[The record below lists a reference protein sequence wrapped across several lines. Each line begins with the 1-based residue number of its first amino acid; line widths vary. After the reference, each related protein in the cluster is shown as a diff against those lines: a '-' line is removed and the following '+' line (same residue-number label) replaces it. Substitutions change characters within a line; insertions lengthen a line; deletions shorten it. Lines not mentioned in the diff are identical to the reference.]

1 MKRVFQVSEI
11 TTLCNELKTLLNG
24 CKTHIA
30 NMKTYADQA
39 DEALAEVPSEVRY
52 YGAVS
57 SVSQLRSALKTE
69 KIEEALTKLE
79 NCRQRACELI
89 PAADSDYAAQTREL
103 MRVTKNLQ
111 TLLEEMEQFLIHTP
125 LTTDYSAFKKAFEEV
140 QARWNKVTENA
151 ATAVEKLMANIKG
164 AETICHAFSKDPV
177 NLSTGNFIYDRT
189 DLEVVGREPFV
200 FRRFYNAINGR
211 EGVLG
216 RDWNHN
222 YEVHLEFM
230 DGEAV
235 LLREDGKEERFFWE
249 KDRYLSLFAS
259 EGTLEKAEDGYT
271 YRTREQKVYRFD
283 REGMCLETETLLGSL
298 VTFTYE
304 EGSPFRLVKAEK
316 DTGEFFSFS
325 YDAEGKLE
333 RVQDHTGRSLS
344 YKYQGGLLKEVTLP
358 DGNTF
363 RYGYTPQGKL
373 EHVENQRGIVTVE
386 NFFDEEHRTTLQK
399 FPDGTQMSYV
409 YDAEKKTVELTERN
423 GSRVTYVHDD
433 KYRDVKH
440 IHSNGEERF
449 AYNQNNQKTLYVDR
463 LGNKTQYAYDPAGNL
478 VRVIDALGNKTE
490 ILYGKKNQPTGIR
503 INGKDKLCGEYDA
516 QGRLVKTKDA
526 LGNEVEITYTVSGWP
541 QTIQQADKSRISLS
555 YDARGNIT
563 AIEDAQG
570 NVTRYVYDALNR
582 MVESTDGKGNV
593 TRYTYDVM
601 GNVTCVENAEG
612 NCQSYEYNASG
623 KVTKVTDFDGA
634 SIQREYNVLNRPSK
648 IIDKEGRETLLAYD
662 SMWNLARV
670 TTPDGA
676 RTTYLYN
683 EENLLS
689 RIKYADGAV
698 VRYTY
703 DANGNRIGEEDENG
717 SKTTFVYDALG
728 RVVEVNGEEG
738 LHYAYRYDGEGNL
751 IEAKDALGN
760 TVSMEYDGNGNLVK
774 ETNALGESRRYTYTP
789 LGDVESITDEAGR
802 KMVYRY
808 LRGGQVAGIRH
819 PDDTEE
825 TFTYDANGN
834 LETHTLATGF
844 VLTYGYDSMDRIT
857 EITGSEGEK
866 KSYTYDALGNV
877 TSMTDG
883 EGNTTRYA
891 YTLSGQLAKVTDA
904 LGNETE
910 YQYDA
915 CDRLIEIRQ
924 YGAEGSL
931 KEDTE
936 GSGMDTDL
944 LEAEKQNGRNRLCQ
958 VTRYTRDLRG
968 QVTETRD
975 ALGQREVYTY
985 DKKGQLLSKLDK
997 EGYLTKYA
1005 YTKQGDLSGIQ
1016 YADGREVKLSY
1027 NPLRQLLEVQ
1037 DWLGSTKI
1045 TPDALGRA
1053 QKVQYPDGRE
1063 VSYTYGKA
1071 GERRSITYPDGKTVF
1086 YGYDEQLRL
1095 SELKEGDSVI
1105 TYVYDPLGRLCE
1117 KQFPNGTKT
1126 TYAYD
1131 RKDQLTELV
1140 HRDQEGILDR
1150 YTYLYDFLGNK
1161 TRITKERRGLEQE
1174 SGSYTYG
1181 YDALGRL
1188 SEIQK
1193 DGQMQTR
1200 YGYDAFGNR
1209 TWKEESGERTSYQ
1222 YNVINQMVSERHG
1235 ELLKAYRYDKRG
1247 NLTGI
1252 LENGA
1257 WKKQYVYGAIN
1268 RLEEAVDATGKQA
1281 RYQYNGL
1288 GHRVGKQEGV
1298 LPKEKLEKLDPQSR
1312 IGMEIGNSRQI
1323 TYTLD
1328 LTRQYYNL
1336 LERTEENRSQR
1347 YFWDGNVAAYEE
1359 NGERNYYLQD
1369 ELGSP
1374 LRIEDS
1380 AGNLRENYG
1389 YGAFGEDLYQNQG
1402 KIQPFGYTGYQ
1413 RDPVA
1418 GTYYA
1423 QAREYLTENGRFA
1436 GQDLIAG
1443 FMDMPFSM
1451 NRYSYCFNS
1460 SLILIDYN
1468 GCFAVLATLG
1478 AMALGAL
1485 AGSAI
1490 NASVKVVT
1498 EYVEVKRGEKE
1509 KIDWGEVAGA
1519 AAEGAII
1526 GGVSALPITGP
1537 LITAVTTIG
1546 TGAVAAGTKSTVTQL
1561 VNNQPIDYNK
1571 VVEDAMIGGVT
1582 SGIFYGI
1589 GKIKDVGK
1597 IKLAGKTQGVNT
1609 KDLYKQKLN
1618 EVASK
1623 QEQIKGAIAA
1633 TGRTSPHRKRQ
1644 LAALK
1649 KEALNLMKKYG
1660 KAEVIG
1666 ILKDNQKKTLEALLG
1681 IKMTNTLLEEILEVY
1696 IPLYDNKV
1704 TPEEYFEQNFGKL
1717 CNKEISCPS

>member
-39 DEALAEVPSEVRY
+39 EAALGTVPDDVRY
-52 YGAVS
+52 SVAVQD
-57 SVSQLRSALKTE
+57 VSQLRSALKTE

-79 NCRQRACELI
+79 NCRQRVCELI

-103 MRVTKNLQ
+103 MGVTKNLQ

-216 RDWNHN
+216 KDWNHN
-222 YEVHLEFM
+222 YEVHLEFI

-259 EGTLEKAEDGYT
+259 EGVLEKAEDGYT

-283 REGMCLETETLLGSL
+283 REGKCLETETLLGSRIA
-298 VTFTYE
+298 FMYE
-304 EGSPFRLVKAEK
+304 TEAPFRLVKVEK

-333 RVQDHTGRSLS
+333 RVEDHTGRSLS

-358 DGNTF
+358 NGNTF

-409 YDAEKKTVELTERN
+409 YDEEKKSVELTERN

-463 LGNKTQYAYDPAGNL
+463 LGNKTQYAYDPEGNL

-490 ILYGKKNQPTGIR
+490 ILYGEKNQPTGIK

-516 QGRLVKTKDA
+516 QGRLVKTRDA
-526 LGNEVEITYTVSGWP
+526 LGNEVEITYMAAGWP
-541 QTIQQADKSRISLS
+541 QTILQADKSRIRIS
-555 YDARGNIT
+555 YDAKGNIT

-593 TRYTYDVM
+593 TKYTYDVM

-648 IIDKEGRETLLAYD
+648 IIDKEGRETLLTYD

-670 TTPDGA
+670 TAPDGA

-717 SKTTFVYDALG
+717 AKTTFVYDALG

-904 LGNETE
+904 LGNETQ
-910 YQYDA
+910 YRYDA
-915 CDRLIEIRQ
+915 CDRLIEICQ
-924 YGAEGSL
+924 YGEKADQEF
-931 KEDTE
+931 
-936 GSGMDTDL
+936 
-944 LEAEKQNGRNRLCQ
+944 LEAEERNRRGRRCQ
-958 VTRYTRDLRG
+958 VTRYHRDIRG
-968 QVTETRD
+968 QITEVTDAMGQKET
-975 ALGQREVYTY
+975 YTY
-985 DKKGQLLSKLDK
+985 DKKGQLLGKLDK

-1027 NPLRQLLEVQ
+1027 NPLRQLTEIQ

-1053 QKVQYPDGRE
+1053 EKVQYPDGRE

-1071 GERRSITYPDGKTVF
+1071 GERRSLTYPDGKTVF
-1086 YGYDEQLRL
+1086 YGYDEQFRL
-1095 SELKEGDSVI
+1095 SELKEGDSII
-1105 TYVYDPLGRLCE
+1105 TYGYDPVGRLCE

-1126 TYAYD
+1126 TYRYD
-1131 RKDQLTELV
+1131 RKDQVTELV
-1140 HRDQEGILDR
+1140 HRDKEGILDR
-1150 YTYLYDFLGNK
+1150 YTYLYDLLGNK
-1161 TRITKERRGLEQE
+1161 TGITKERRGLEQE

-1193 DGQMQTR
+1193 DGKVQTQ

-1209 TWKEESGERTSYQ
+1209 IWKEESRERTSYQ
-1222 YNVINQMVSERHG
+1222 YNDLNQMVSERQG
-1235 ELLKAYRYDKRG
+1235 EIRKEYGYDKRG
-1247 NLTGI
+1247 NLTSI
-1252 LENGA
+1252 LENGT

-1268 RLEEAVDATGKQA
+1268 RLEEAVDAAGKQA

-1298 LPKEKLEKLDPQSR
+1298 LPKEKLEKLDPQRR

-1323 TYTLD
+1323 TYALD
-1328 LTRQYYNL
+1328 LTRQYHNL
-1336 LERTEENRSQR
+1336 LERTEESKSQR

-1380 AGNLRENYG
+1380 AGTLLESYG

-1413 RDPVA
+1413 RDEVS

-1423 QAREYLTENGRFA
+1423 QAREYLAESGRFA
-1436 GQDLIAG
+1436 GQDIMTGTVKYPETFNLYKYSFNQPLKYIDPSGETEEEFCENISTA
-1443 FMDMPFSM
+1443 FS
-1451 NRYSYCFNS
+1451 RYGEQFIESVSSPQNWGLWALDGSFAALEVYKQITKHIPQFKTNANNKTLVNISDSVNYKGGRGGVRRISKAKLLQQDSSLGEAYRTQMKLDKLSKGLVCLNGAVSFISEYNSNPDLSVKEKIVNS
-1460 SLILIDYN
+1460 SVEATWSIGSSVAIGSALGSLLPGAGTIVGAIGGFVVGTAASILID
-1468 GCFAVLATLG
+1468 GIAKTKWFDG
-1478 AMALGAL
+1478 
-1485 AGSAI
+1485 
-1490 NASVKVVT
+1490 
-1498 EYVEVKRGEKE
+1498 
-1509 KIDWGEVAGA
+1509 
-1519 AAEGAII
+1519 
-1526 GGVSALPITGP
+1526 
-1537 LITAVTTIG
+1537 
-1546 TGAVAAGTKSTVTQL
+1546 GTKSVL
-1561 VNNQPIDYNK
+1561 DYVKQGVNK
-1571 VVEDAMIGGVT
+1571 VVD
-1582 SGIFYGI
+1582 GI
-1589 GKIKDVGK
+1589 GDAFSG
-1597 IKLAGKTQGVNT
+1597 
-1609 KDLYKQKLN
+1609 
-1618 EVASK
+1618 
-1623 QEQIKGAIAA
+1623 
-1633 TGRTSPHRKRQ
+1633 
-1644 LAALK
+1644 
-1649 KEALNLMKKYG
+1649 
-1660 KAEVIG
+1660 
-1666 ILKDNQKKTLEALLG
+1666 
-1681 IKMTNTLLEEILEVY
+1681 
-1696 IPLYDNKV
+1696 
-1704 TPEEYFEQNFGKL
+1704 FG
-1717 CNKEISCPS
+1717 EFVFG

>member
-24 CKTHIA
+24 CKTHIS
-30 NMKTYADQA
+30 NMKTYAEQA
-39 DEALAEVPSEVRY
+39 DEALAEVPGEVRH
-52 YGAVS
+52 YGAVY
-57 SVSQLRSALKTE
+57 SVSELRSALKTE
-69 KIEEALTKLE
+69 KIEDALTKLE
-79 NCRQRACELI
+79 NCRVRACELI
-89 PAADSDYAAQTREL
+89 PAADTDYAAQTREL
-103 MRVTKNLQ
+103 VGVTKNLQ

-151 ATAVEKLMANIKG
+151 EKAVEKLMANIKG
-164 AETICHAFSKDPV
+164 AETICHVFSKDPV

-189 DLEVVGREPFV
+189 DLEVGGREAFV
-200 FRRFYNAINGR
+200 FRRFYNAINDR
-211 EGVLG
+211 SGVLG
-216 RDWNHN
+216 KDWNHN
-222 YEVHLEFM
+222 YEVHLEFT

-283 REGMCLETETLLGSL
+283 REGMCLETETLLGGR

-304 EGSPFRLVKAEK
+304 TEAPFRLVKAEK
-316 DTGEFFSFS
+316 DTGEFFAFS
-325 YDAEGKLE
+325 YGADGMLE
-333 RVQDHTGRSLS
+333 RVEDHVGRCLS
-344 YKYQGGLLKEVTLP
+344 YQYQGGLLKEVTLP

-373 EHVENQRGIVTVE
+373 EQVENQRGIVTVE

-409 YDAEKKTVELTERN
+409 YDAEKKAVELTERN
-423 GSRVTYVHDD
+423 GSRVIYVHDD

-490 ILYGKKNQPTGIR
+490 IRYGEKNQPTGIR

-516 QGRLVKTKDA
+516 QGRLVKTRDA
-526 LGNEVEITYTVSGWP
+526 LGNEVEITYTASGWP

-555 YDARGNIT
+555 YDAKGNIT
-563 AIEDAQG
+563 AIEDALG
-570 NVTRYVYDALNR
+570 NVTRYAYDALNR

-593 TRYTYDVM
+593 TKYAYDVM

-612 NCQSYEYNASG
+612 NRQSYEYNASG

-648 IIDKEGRETLLAYD
+648 IIDKEGRETLLTYD

-670 TTPDGA
+670 TAPDGA

-717 SKTTFVYDALG
+717 AKTTFVYDALG
-728 RVVEVNGEEG
+728 RAVEVTGEEG

-751 IEAKDALGN
+751 IEAEDALGN

-774 ETNALGESRRYTYTP
+774 ETNALGESRHYTYTP

-802 KMVYRY
+802 TTCYQYQK
-808 LRGGQVAGIRH
+808 GGLLEKIQYSDG
-819 PDDTEE
+819 TEE
-825 TFTYDANGN
+825 AFTYDANGN

-844 VLTYGYDSMDRIT
+844 VLRYGYDSMDRIT

-904 LGNETE
+904 LGNETQ
-910 YQYDA
+910 YRYDA
-915 CDRLIEIRQ
+915 CDRLIEICQ
-924 YGAEGSL
+924 YGEKADQEF
-931 KEDTE
+931 
-936 GSGMDTDL
+936 
-944 LEAEKQNGRNRLCQ
+944 LEAEERNRRGRRCQ
-958 VTRYTRDLRG
+958 VTRYHRDIRG
-968 QVTETRD
+968 QITEVTDAMGQKET
-975 ALGQREVYTY
+975 YTY
-985 DKKGQLLSKLDK
+985 DKKGQLLGKLDK

-1027 NPLRQLLEVQ
+1027 NPLRQLTEIQ

-1053 QKVQYPDGRE
+1053 EKVQYPDGRE

-1071 GERRSITYPDGKTVF
+1071 GERRSLTYPDGKTVF
-1086 YGYDEQLRL
+1086 YGYDEQFRL
-1095 SELKEGDSVI
+1095 SELKEGDSII
-1105 TYVYDPLGRLCE
+1105 TYGYDPVGRLCE

-1126 TYAYD
+1126 TYRYD
-1131 RKDQLTELV
+1131 RKDQVTELV
-1140 HRDQEGILDR
+1140 HRDKEGILDR
-1150 YTYLYDFLGNK
+1150 YTYLYDLLGNK
-1161 TRITKERRGLEQE
+1161 TGITKERRGLEQE

-1193 DGQMQTR
+1193 DGKVQTQ

-1209 TWKEESGERTSYQ
+1209 IWKEESRERTSYQ
-1222 YNVINQMVSERHG
+1222 YNDLNQMVSERQG
-1235 ELLKAYRYDKRG
+1235 EIRKEYGYDKRG
-1247 NLTGI
+1247 NLTSI
-1252 LENGA
+1252 LENGT

-1268 RLEEAVDATGKQA
+1268 RLEEAVDAAGKQA

-1298 LPKEKLEKLDPQSR
+1298 LPKEKLEKLDPQRR

-1323 TYTLD
+1323 TYALD
-1328 LTRQYYNL
+1328 LTRQYHNL
-1336 LERTEENRSQR
+1336 LERTEESKSQR

-1380 AGNLRENYG
+1380 AGTLLESYG

-1413 RDPVA
+1413 RDEVS

-1423 QAREYLTENGRFA
+1423 QAREYLAESGRFA
-1436 GQDLIAG
+1436 GQDIMTGTVKYPETFNLYKYSFNQPLKYIDPSGETEEEFCENISTA
-1443 FMDMPFSM
+1443 FS
-1451 NRYSYCFNS
+1451 RYGEQFIESVSSPQNWGLWALDGSFAALEVYKQITKHIPQFKTNANNKTLVNISDSVNYKGGRGGVRRISKAKLLQQDSSLGEAYRTQMKLDKLSKGLVCLNGAVSFISEYNSNPDLSVKEKIVNS
-1460 SLILIDYN
+1460 SVEATWSIGSSVAIGSALGSLLPGAGTIVGAIGGFVVGTAASILID
-1468 GCFAVLATLG
+1468 GIAKTKWFDG
-1478 AMALGAL
+1478 
-1485 AGSAI
+1485 
-1490 NASVKVVT
+1490 
-1498 EYVEVKRGEKE
+1498 
-1509 KIDWGEVAGA
+1509 
-1519 AAEGAII
+1519 
-1526 GGVSALPITGP
+1526 
-1537 LITAVTTIG
+1537 
-1546 TGAVAAGTKSTVTQL
+1546 GTKSVL
-1561 VNNQPIDYNK
+1561 DYVKQGVNK
-1571 VVEDAMIGGVT
+1571 VVD
-1582 SGIFYGI
+1582 GI
-1589 GKIKDVGK
+1589 GDAFSG
-1597 IKLAGKTQGVNT
+1597 
-1609 KDLYKQKLN
+1609 
-1618 EVASK
+1618 
-1623 QEQIKGAIAA
+1623 
-1633 TGRTSPHRKRQ
+1633 
-1644 LAALK
+1644 
-1649 KEALNLMKKYG
+1649 
-1660 KAEVIG
+1660 
-1666 ILKDNQKKTLEALLG
+1666 
-1681 IKMTNTLLEEILEVY
+1681 
-1696 IPLYDNKV
+1696 
-1704 TPEEYFEQNFGKL
+1704 FG
-1717 CNKEISCPS
+1717 EFVFG

>member
-24 CKTHIA
+24 CKTHIS
-30 NMKTYADQA
+30 NMKTYAEQA
-39 DEALAEVPSEVRY
+39 DEALAEVPGEVRH
-52 YGAVS
+52 YGAVY
-57 SVSQLRSALKTE
+57 SVSELRSALKTE
-69 KIEEALTKLE
+69 KIEDALTKLE
-79 NCRQRACELI
+79 NCRVRACELI
-89 PAADSDYAAQTREL
+89 PAADTDYAAQTREL
-103 MRVTKNLQ
+103 VGVTKNLQ

-189 DLEVVGREPFV
+189 DLEVGGREPFV

-222 YEVHLEFM
+222 YEVHLEFT

-283 REGMCLETETLLGSL
+283 REGMCLETETLLGGR

-304 EGSPFRLVKAEK
+304 TEAPFRLVKAEK
-316 DTGEFFSFS
+316 DTGEFFAFS
-325 YDAEGKLE
+325 YGADGMLE
-333 RVQDHTGRSLS
+333 RVEDHVGRCLS
-344 YKYQGGLLKEVTLP
+344 YQYQGGLLKEVTLP

-373 EHVENQRGIVTVE
+373 EQVENQRGIVTVE

-399 FPDGTQMSYV
+399 FPDGTRMSYV
-409 YDAEKKTVELTERN
+409 YDAEKKAVELTERN
-423 GSRVTYVHDD
+423 GSRVIYVHDD

-490 ILYGKKNQPTGIR
+490 IRYGEKNQPTGIR

-516 QGRLVKTKDA
+516 QGRLVKTRDA
-526 LGNEVEITYTVSGWP
+526 LGNEVEITYTASGWP

-555 YDARGNIT
+555 YDAKGNIT
-563 AIEDAQG
+563 AIEDALG
-570 NVTRYVYDALNR
+570 NVTRYAYDALNR

-593 TRYTYDVM
+593 TKYAYDVI

-648 IIDKEGRETLLAYD
+648 IIDKEGRETLLTYD

-670 TTPDGA
+670 TASDGA

-717 SKTTFVYDALG
+717 AKTTFVYDALG

-738 LHYAYRYDGEGNL
+738 LHYAYRYDREGNL
-751 IEAKDALGN
+751 IEAEDALGN

-774 ETNALGESRRYTYTP
+774 ETNALGESRHYTYTP

-802 KMVYRY
+802 TTCYQYQK
-808 LRGGQVAGIRH
+808 GGLLEKIQYSDG
-819 PDDTEE
+819 TEE
-825 TFTYDANGN
+825 AFTYDANGN

-844 VLTYGYDSMDRIT
+844 VLRYGYDSMDRIT

-904 LGNETE
+904 LGNETQ
-910 YQYDA
+910 YRYDA
-915 CDRLIEIRQ
+915 CDRLIEICQ
-924 YGAEGSL
+924 YGEKADQEF
-931 KEDTE
+931 
-936 GSGMDTDL
+936 
-944 LEAEKQNGRNRLCQ
+944 LEAEERNRRGRRCQ
-958 VTRYTRDLRG
+958 VTRYHRDIRG
-968 QVTETRD
+968 QITEVTDAMGQKET
-975 ALGQREVYTY
+975 YTY
-985 DKKGQLLSKLDK
+985 DKKGQLLGKLDK

-1027 NPLRQLLEVQ
+1027 NPLRQLTEIQ

-1053 QKVQYPDGRE
+1053 EKVQYPDGRE

-1071 GERRSITYPDGKTVF
+1071 GERRSLTYPDGKTVF
-1086 YGYDEQLRL
+1086 YGYDEQFRL
-1095 SELKEGDSVI
+1095 SELKEGDSII
-1105 TYVYDPLGRLCE
+1105 TYGYDPVGRLCE

-1126 TYAYD
+1126 TYRYD
-1131 RKDQLTELV
+1131 RKDQVTELV
-1140 HRDQEGILDR
+1140 HRDKEGILDR
-1150 YTYLYDFLGNK
+1150 YTYLYDLLGNK
-1161 TRITKERRGLEQE
+1161 TGITKERRGLEQE

-1193 DGQMQTR
+1193 DGKVQTQ

-1209 TWKEESGERTSYQ
+1209 IWKEESRERTSYQ
-1222 YNVINQMVSERHG
+1222 YNDLNQMVSERQG
-1235 ELLKAYRYDKRG
+1235 KIRKEYGYDKRG
-1247 NLTGI
+1247 NLTSI
-1252 LENGA
+1252 LENGT

-1268 RLEEAVDATGKQA
+1268 RLEEAVDAAGKQA

-1298 LPKEKLEKLDPQSR
+1298 LPKEKLEKLDPQRR

-1323 TYTLD
+1323 TYALD
-1328 LTRQYYNL
+1328 LTRQYHNL
-1336 LERTEENRSQR
+1336 LERTEESKSQR

-1380 AGNLRENYG
+1380 AGTLLESYG

-1413 RDPVA
+1413 RDEVS

-1423 QAREYLTENGRFA
+1423 QAREYLAESGRFA
-1436 GQDLIAG
+1436 GQDIMTGTVKYPETFNLYKYSFNQPLKYIDPSGETEEEFCENISTA
-1443 FMDMPFSM
+1443 FS
-1451 NRYSYCFNS
+1451 RYGEQFIESVSSPQNWGLWALDGSFAALEVYKQITKHIPQFKTNANNKTLVNISDSVNYKGGRGGVRRISKAKLLQQDSSLGEAYRTQMKLDKLSKGLVCLNGAVSFISEYNSNPDLSVKEKIVNS
-1460 SLILIDYN
+1460 SVEATWSIGSSVAIGSALGSLLPGAGTIVGAIGGFVVGTAASILID
-1468 GCFAVLATLG
+1468 GIAKTKWFDG
-1478 AMALGAL
+1478 
-1485 AGSAI
+1485 
-1490 NASVKVVT
+1490 
-1498 EYVEVKRGEKE
+1498 
-1509 KIDWGEVAGA
+1509 
-1519 AAEGAII
+1519 
-1526 GGVSALPITGP
+1526 
-1537 LITAVTTIG
+1537 
-1546 TGAVAAGTKSTVTQL
+1546 GTKSVL
-1561 VNNQPIDYNK
+1561 DYVKQGVNK
-1571 VVEDAMIGGVT
+1571 VVD
-1582 SGIFYGI
+1582 GI
-1589 GKIKDVGK
+1589 GDAFSG
-1597 IKLAGKTQGVNT
+1597 
-1609 KDLYKQKLN
+1609 
-1618 EVASK
+1618 
-1623 QEQIKGAIAA
+1623 
-1633 TGRTSPHRKRQ
+1633 
-1644 LAALK
+1644 
-1649 KEALNLMKKYG
+1649 
-1660 KAEVIG
+1660 
-1666 ILKDNQKKTLEALLG
+1666 
-1681 IKMTNTLLEEILEVY
+1681 
-1696 IPLYDNKV
+1696 
-1704 TPEEYFEQNFGKL
+1704 FG
-1717 CNKEISCPS
+1717 EFVFG

>member
-24 CKTHIA
+24 CKTHIS
-30 NMKTYADQA
+30 NMKTYAEQA
-39 DEALAEVPSEVRY
+39 DEALAEVPGEVRH
-52 YGAVS
+52 YGAVY
-57 SVSQLRSALKTE
+57 SVSELRSALKTE
-69 KIEEALTKLE
+69 KIEDALTKLE
-79 NCRQRACELI
+79 NCRVRACELI
-89 PAADSDYAAQTREL
+89 PAADTDYAAQTREL
-103 MRVTKNLQ
+103 MGVTKNLQ

-151 ATAVEKLMANIKG
+151 EKAVEKLMANIKG
-164 AETICHAFSKDPV
+164 AETICHVFSKDPV

-189 DLEVVGREPFV
+189 DLEVGGREAFV
-200 FRRFYNAINGR
+200 FRRFYNAINDR
-211 EGVLG
+211 SGVLG
-216 RDWNHN
+216 KDWNHN
-222 YEVHLEFM
+222 YEVHLEFT

-283 REGMCLETETLLGSL
+283 REGMCLETETLLGGR

-304 EGSPFRLVKAEK
+304 TEAPFRLVKAEK
-316 DTGEFFSFS
+316 DTGEFFAFS
-325 YDAEGKLE
+325 YGADGMLE
-333 RVQDHTGRSLS
+333 RVEDHVGRCLS
-344 YKYQGGLLKEVTLP
+344 YQYQGGLLKEVTLP

-373 EHVENQRGIVTVE
+373 EQVENPRGIVTVE

-409 YDAEKKTVELTERN
+409 YDAEKKAVELTERN
-423 GSRVTYVHDD
+423 GSRVIYVHDD

-490 ILYGKKNQPTGIR
+490 IRYGEKNQPTGIR

-516 QGRLVKTKDA
+516 QGRLVKTRDA
-526 LGNEVEITYTVSGWP
+526 LGNEVEITYTASGWP

-555 YDARGNIT
+555 YDAKGNIT
-563 AIEDAQG
+563 AIEDALG
-570 NVTRYVYDALNR
+570 NVTRYAYDALNR

-593 TRYTYDVM
+593 TKYAYDVM

-612 NCQSYEYNASG
+612 NRQSYEYNASG

-648 IIDKEGRETLLAYD
+648 IIDKEGRETLLTYD

-670 TTPDGA
+670 TAPDGA

-717 SKTTFVYDALG
+717 AKTTFVYDALG
-728 RVVEVNGEEG
+728 RAVEVTGEEG

-751 IEAKDALGN
+751 IEAEDALGN

-774 ETNALGESRRYTYTP
+774 ETNALGESRHYTYTP

-802 KMVYRY
+802 TTCYQYQK
-808 LRGGQVAGIRH
+808 GGLLEKIQYSDG
-819 PDDTEE
+819 TEE
-825 TFTYDANGN
+825 AFTYDANGN

-844 VLTYGYDSMDRIT
+844 VLRYGYDSMDRIT

-904 LGNETE
+904 LGNETQ
-910 YQYDA
+910 YRYDA
-915 CDRLIEIRQ
+915 CDRLIEICQ
-924 YGAEGSL
+924 YGEKADQEF
-931 KEDTE
+931 
-936 GSGMDTDL
+936 
-944 LEAEKQNGRNRLCQ
+944 LEAEERNRRGRRCQ
-958 VTRYTRDLRG
+958 VTRYHRDIRG
-968 QVTETRD
+968 QITEVTDAMGQKET
-975 ALGQREVYTY
+975 YTY
-985 DKKGQLLSKLDK
+985 DKKGQLLGKLDK

-1027 NPLRQLLEVQ
+1027 NPLRQLTEIQ

-1053 QKVQYPDGRE
+1053 EKVQYPDGRE

-1071 GERRSITYPDGKTVF
+1071 GERRSLTYPDGKTVF
-1086 YGYDEQLRL
+1086 YGYDEQFRL
-1095 SELKEGDSVI
+1095 SELKEGDSII
-1105 TYVYDPLGRLCE
+1105 TYGYDPVGRLCE

-1126 TYAYD
+1126 TYRYD
-1131 RKDQLTELV
+1131 RKDQVTELV
-1140 HRDQEGILDR
+1140 HRDKEGILDR
-1150 YTYLYDFLGNK
+1150 YTYLYDLLGNK
-1161 TRITKERRGLEQE
+1161 TGITKERRGLEQE

-1193 DGQMQTR
+1193 DGKVQTQ

-1209 TWKEESGERTSYQ
+1209 IWKEESRERTSYQ
-1222 YNVINQMVSERHG
+1222 YNDLNQMVSERQG
-1235 ELLKAYRYDKRG
+1235 EIRKEYGYDKRG
-1247 NLTGI
+1247 NLTSI
-1252 LENGA
+1252 LENGT

-1268 RLEEAVDATGKQA
+1268 RLEEAVDAAGKQA

-1298 LPKEKLEKLDPQSR
+1298 LPKEKLEKLDPQRR

-1323 TYTLD
+1323 TYALD
-1328 LTRQYYNL
+1328 LTRQYHNL
-1336 LERTEENRSQR
+1336 LERTEESKSQR

-1380 AGNLRENYG
+1380 AGTLLESYG

-1413 RDPVA
+1413 RDEVS

-1423 QAREYLTENGRFA
+1423 QAREYLAESGRFA
-1436 GQDLIAG
+1436 GQDIMTGTVKYPETFNLYKYSFNQPLKYIDPSGETEEEFCENISTA
-1443 FMDMPFSM
+1443 FS
-1451 NRYSYCFNS
+1451 RYGEQFIESVSSPQNWGLWALDGSFAALEVYKQITKHIPQFKTNANNKTLVNISDSVNYKGGRGGVRRISKAKLLQQDSSLGEAYRTQMKLDKLSKGLVCLNGAVSFISEYNSNPDLSVKEKIVNS
-1460 SLILIDYN
+1460 SVEATWSIGSSVAIGSALGSLLPGAGTIVGAIGGFVVGTAASILID
-1468 GCFAVLATLG
+1468 GIAKTKWFDG
-1478 AMALGAL
+1478 
-1485 AGSAI
+1485 
-1490 NASVKVVT
+1490 
-1498 EYVEVKRGEKE
+1498 
-1509 KIDWGEVAGA
+1509 
-1519 AAEGAII
+1519 
-1526 GGVSALPITGP
+1526 
-1537 LITAVTTIG
+1537 
-1546 TGAVAAGTKSTVTQL
+1546 GTKSVL
-1561 VNNQPIDYNK
+1561 DYVKQGVNK
-1571 VVEDAMIGGVT
+1571 VVD
-1582 SGIFYGI
+1582 GI
-1589 GKIKDVGK
+1589 GDAFSG
-1597 IKLAGKTQGVNT
+1597 
-1609 KDLYKQKLN
+1609 
-1618 EVASK
+1618 
-1623 QEQIKGAIAA
+1623 
-1633 TGRTSPHRKRQ
+1633 
-1644 LAALK
+1644 
-1649 KEALNLMKKYG
+1649 
-1660 KAEVIG
+1660 
-1666 ILKDNQKKTLEALLG
+1666 
-1681 IKMTNTLLEEILEVY
+1681 
-1696 IPLYDNKV
+1696 
-1704 TPEEYFEQNFGKL
+1704 FG
-1717 CNKEISCPS
+1717 EFVFG

>member
-24 CKTHIA
+24 CKTHIS
-30 NMKTYADQA
+30 NMKTYAEQA
-39 DEALAEVPSEVRY
+39 DEALAEVPGEVRH
-52 YGAVS
+52 YGAVY
-57 SVSQLRSALKTE
+57 SVSELRSALKTE
-69 KIEEALTKLE
+69 KIEDALTKLE
-79 NCRQRACELI
+79 NCRVRACELI
-89 PAADSDYAAQTREL
+89 PAADTDYAAQTREL
-103 MRVTKNLQ
+103 VGVTKNLQ

-151 ATAVEKLMANIKG
+151 EKAVEKLMANIKG
-164 AETICHAFSKDPV
+164 AETICHVFSKDPV

-189 DLEVVGREPFV
+189 DLEVGGREAFV
-200 FRRFYNAINGR
+200 FRRFYNAINDR
-211 EGVLG
+211 SGVLG
-216 RDWNHN
+216 KDWNHN
-222 YEVHLEFM
+222 YEVHLEFT

-283 REGMCLETETLLGSL
+283 REGMCLETETLLGGR

-304 EGSPFRLVKAEK
+304 TEAPFRLVKAEK
-316 DTGEFFSFS
+316 DTGEFFAFS
-325 YDAEGKLE
+325 YGADGMLE
-333 RVQDHTGRSLS
+333 RVEDHVGRCLS
-344 YKYQGGLLKEVTLP
+344 YQYQGGLLKEVTLP

-373 EHVENQRGIVTVE
+373 EQVENPRGIVTVE

-409 YDAEKKTVELTERN
+409 YDAEKKAVELTERN
-423 GSRVTYVHDD
+423 GSRVIYVHDD

-490 ILYGKKNQPTGIR
+490 IRYGEKNQPTGIK

-516 QGRLVKTKDA
+516 QGRLVKTRDA
-526 LGNEVEITYTVSGWP
+526 LGNEVEITYTASGWP

-555 YDARGNIT
+555 YDAKGNIT
-563 AIEDAQG
+563 AIEDALG
-570 NVTRYVYDALNR
+570 NVTRYAYDALNR

-593 TRYTYDVM
+593 TKYAYDVM

-612 NCQSYEYNASG
+612 NRQSYEYNASG

-648 IIDKEGRETLLAYD
+648 IIDKEGRETLLTYD

-670 TTPDGA
+670 TASDGA

-717 SKTTFVYDALG
+717 AKTTFVYDALG
-728 RVVEVNGEEG
+728 RAVEVTGEEG

-751 IEAKDALGN
+751 IEAEDALGN

-774 ETNALGESRRYTYTP
+774 ETNALGESRHYTYTP

-802 KMVYRY
+802 TTCYQYQK
-808 LRGGQVAGIRH
+808 GGLLEKIQYSDG
-819 PDDTEE
+819 TEE
-825 TFTYDANGN
+825 AFTYDANGN

-844 VLTYGYDSMDRIT
+844 VLRYGYDSMDRIT

-866 KSYTYDALGNV
+866 KSYTYDAIGNV

-904 LGNETE
+904 LGNETQ
-910 YQYDA
+910 YRYDA
-915 CDRLIEIRQ
+915 CDRLIEICQ
-924 YGAEGSL
+924 YGEKADQEF
-931 KEDTE
+931 
-936 GSGMDTDL
+936 
-944 LEAEKQNGRNRLCQ
+944 LEAEERNRRGRRCQ
-958 VTRYTRDLRG
+958 VTRYHRDIRG
-968 QVTETRD
+968 QITEVTDAMGQKET
-975 ALGQREVYTY
+975 YTY
-985 DKKGQLLSKLDK
+985 DKKGQLLGKLDK

-1027 NPLRQLLEVQ
+1027 NPLRQLTEIQ

-1053 QKVQYPDGRE
+1053 EKVQYPDGRE

-1071 GERRSITYPDGKTVF
+1071 GERRSLTYPDGKTVF
-1086 YGYDEQLRL
+1086 YGYDEQFRL
-1095 SELKEGDSVI
+1095 SELKEGDSII
-1105 TYVYDPLGRLCE
+1105 TYGYDPVGRLCE

-1126 TYAYD
+1126 TYRYD
-1131 RKDQLTELV
+1131 RKDQVTELV
-1140 HRDQEGILDR
+1140 HRDKEGILDR
-1150 YTYLYDFLGNK
+1150 YTYLYDLLGNK
-1161 TRITKERRGLEQE
+1161 TGITKERRGLEQE

-1193 DGQMQTR
+1193 DGKVQTQ

-1209 TWKEESGERTSYQ
+1209 IWKEESRERTSYQ
-1222 YNVINQMVSERHG
+1222 YNDLNQMVSERQG
-1235 ELLKAYRYDKRG
+1235 EIRKEYGYDKRG
-1247 NLTGI
+1247 NLTSI
-1252 LENGA
+1252 LENGT

-1268 RLEEAVDATGKQA
+1268 RLEEAVDAAGKQA

-1298 LPKEKLEKLDPQSR
+1298 LPKEKLEKLDPQRR

-1323 TYTLD
+1323 TYALD
-1328 LTRQYYNL
+1328 LTRQYHNL
-1336 LERTEENRSQR
+1336 LERTEESKSQR

-1380 AGNLRENYG
+1380 AGTLLESYG

-1413 RDPVA
+1413 RDEVS

-1423 QAREYLTENGRFA
+1423 QAREYLAESGRFA
-1436 GQDLIAG
+1436 GQDIMTGTVKYPETFNLYKYSFNQPLKYIDPSGETEEEFCENISTA
-1443 FMDMPFSM
+1443 FS
-1451 NRYSYCFNS
+1451 RYGEQFIESVSSPQNWGLWALDGSFAALEVYKQITKHIPQFKTNANNKTLVNISDSVNYKGGRGGVRRISKAKLLQQDSSLGEAYRTQMKLDKLSKGLVCLNGAVSFISEYNSNPDLSVKEKIVNS
-1460 SLILIDYN
+1460 SVEATWSIGSSVAIGSALGSLLPGAGTIVGAIGGFVVGTAASILID
-1468 GCFAVLATLG
+1468 GIAKTKWFDG
-1478 AMALGAL
+1478 
-1485 AGSAI
+1485 
-1490 NASVKVVT
+1490 
-1498 EYVEVKRGEKE
+1498 
-1509 KIDWGEVAGA
+1509 
-1519 AAEGAII
+1519 
-1526 GGVSALPITGP
+1526 
-1537 LITAVTTIG
+1537 
-1546 TGAVAAGTKSTVTQL
+1546 GTKSVL
-1561 VNNQPIDYNK
+1561 DYVKQGVNK
-1571 VVEDAMIGGVT
+1571 VVD
-1582 SGIFYGI
+1582 GI
-1589 GKIKDVGK
+1589 GDAFSG
-1597 IKLAGKTQGVNT
+1597 
-1609 KDLYKQKLN
+1609 
-1618 EVASK
+1618 
-1623 QEQIKGAIAA
+1623 
-1633 TGRTSPHRKRQ
+1633 
-1644 LAALK
+1644 
-1649 KEALNLMKKYG
+1649 
-1660 KAEVIG
+1660 
-1666 ILKDNQKKTLEALLG
+1666 
-1681 IKMTNTLLEEILEVY
+1681 
-1696 IPLYDNKV
+1696 
-1704 TPEEYFEQNFGKL
+1704 FG
-1717 CNKEISCPS
+1717 EFVFG

>member
-11 TTLCNELKTLLNG
+11 STLCNELKTLLNG
-24 CKTHIA
+24 CKTHISD
-30 NMKTYADQA
+30 MKTYAEQA
-39 DEALAEVPSEVRY
+39 DEALAEVPGEVRHY
-52 YGAVS
+52 DAVS
-57 SVSQLRSALKTE
+57 SASELRSALKTE

-89 PAADSDYAAQTREL
+89 PAADTDYAAQTREL
-103 MRVTKNLQ
+103 VGVTKNLQ

-189 DLEVVGREPFV
+189 DLEVGGREAFV
-200 FRRFYNAINGR
+200 FRRFYNAINDR
-211 EGVLG
+211 SGVLG
-216 RDWNHN
+216 KDWNHN
-222 YEVHLEFM
+222 YEVHLEFT

-259 EGTLEKAEDGYT
+259 EGVLEKAEEGYA

-298 VTFTYE
+298 ITFTYE
-304 EGSPFRLVKAEK
+304 EGSPFRLVKVEK
-316 DTGEFFSFS
+316 DTGEFFAFS
-325 YDAEGKLE
+325 YGADGMLE
-333 RVQDHTGRSLS
+333 HVKDHAGRSLS
-344 YKYQGGLLKEVTLP
+344 YKYQGGLLKEVRLP

-373 EHVENQRGIVTVE
+373 EQVENQRGIVTVE

-449 AYNQNNQKTLYVDR
+449 TYNQNNQKTLYVDR

-490 ILYGKKNQPTGIR
+490 ILYGKKNQPTGIK

-516 QGRLVKTKDA
+516 QGRLVKTRDA

-541 QTIQQADKSRISLS
+541 QTIQQADKSRIRLS

-563 AIEDAQG
+563 AIKDALG
-570 NVTRYVYDALNR
+570 NVIRYAYDALNR

-703 DANGNRIGEEDENG
+703 DANGNRTGEEDENG
-717 SKTTFVYDALG
+717 AKTTFVYDALG

-751 IEAKDALGN
+751 IEAEDALGN

-774 ETNALGESRRYTYTP
+774 ESNALGESRHYTYTP

-802 KMVYRY
+802 TTCYQYQK
-808 LRGGQVAGIRH
+808 GGLLEKIQYSDG
-819 PDDTEE
+819 TEE
-825 TFTYDANGN
+825 AFTYDANGN
-834 LETHTLATGF
+834 LETHTFATGF
-844 VLTYGYDSMDRIT
+844 VLRYGYDSMDRIT

-910 YQYDA
+910 YQYDV

-931 KEDTE
+931 KEEVE

-968 QVTETRD
+968 QVTETMD
-975 ALGQREVYTY
+975 ALKQREVYTY

-1027 NPLRQLLEVQ
+1027 NPLRQLMEVQ
-1037 DWLGSTKI
+1037 DWLGNTKI

-1071 GERRSITYPDGKTVF
+1071 GERKSITYPDGKTVF

-1095 SELKEGDSVI
+1095 SELKEGDSI
-1105 TYVYDPLGRLCE
+1105 INYGYDPLGRLCE

-1140 HRDQEGILDR
+1140 HQDQDGILDR
-1150 YTYLYDFLGNK
+1150 YTYLYDLLGNK
-1161 TRITKERRGLEQE
+1161 TGITKERRGLEQE

-1222 YNVINQMVSERHG
+1222 YNVINQMVREKHG
-1235 ELLKAYRYDKRG
+1235 ELLKAYSYDKRG

-1252 LENGA
+1252 QENGA

-1268 RLEEAVDATGKQA
+1268 RLEEAVDAAGKQA

-1312 IGMEIGNSRQI
+1312 IGMEIGNSQQI

-1336 LERTEENRSQR
+1336 LERTEESQSQR

-1369 ELGSP
+1369 ELESP

-1380 AGNLRENYG
+1380 AGNLRESYG

-1402 KIQPFGYTGYQ
+1402 EIQPFGYTGYQ
-1413 RDPVA
+1413 RDEIA

-1423 QAREYLTENGRFA
+1423 QAREYLAENGRFA

-1443 FMDMPFSM
+1443 FMDLPFSM
-1451 NRYSYCFNS
+1451 NRYSYCFNAPM
-1460 SLILIDYN
+1460 ILVD
-1468 GCFAVLATLG
+1468 LDG
-1478 AMALGAL
+1478 AFPSWSDIKKGFSKGIGKAWNWAKKHKDDIIKVIGTTAL
-1485 AGSAI
+1485 
-1490 NASVKVVT
+1490 VV
-1498 EYVEVKRGEKE
+1498 
-1509 KIDWGEVAGA
+1509 
-1519 AAEGAII
+1519 
-1526 GGVSALPITGP
+1526 GGVA
-1537 LITAVTTIG
+1537 ITAATFG
-1546 TGAVAAGTKSTVTQL
+1546 TGAGVFVGISAVSGAT
-1561 VNNQPIDYNK
+1561 
-1571 VVEDAMIGGVT
+1571 AGGVT
-1582 SGIFYGI
+1582 SYITGGDIVDNICGGTINGTITAIGTLLGTPGVGNFLGGAIGSAITDIMGGEKEFDKVLLRSAIGGGIQLGMTMGGI
-1589 GKIKDVGK
+1589 ITKVSYDVGLK
-1597 IKLAGKTQGVNT
+1597 NTSLGGIILNYVNMVYGLGSGMAT
-1609 KDLYKQKLN
+1609 FGFQ
-1618 EVASK
+1618 EVLD
-1623 QEQIKGAIAA
+1623 QC
-1633 TGRTSPHRKRQ
+1633 
-1644 LAALK
+1644 
-1649 KEALNLMKKYG
+1649 EA
-1660 KAEVIG
+1660 
-1666 ILKDNQKKTLEALLG
+1666 
-1681 IKMTNTLLEEILEVY
+1681 
-1696 IPLYDNKV
+1696 
-1704 TPEEYFEQNFGKL
+1704 
-1717 CNKEISCPS
+1717 

>member
-24 CKTHIA
+24 CKTHIS
-30 NMKTYADQA
+30 NMKTYAEQA
-39 DEALAEVPSEVRY
+39 DEALAEVPGEVRH
-52 YGAVS
+52 YGAVY
-57 SVSQLRSALKTE
+57 SVSELRSALKTE
-69 KIEEALTKLE
+69 KIEDALTKLE
-79 NCRQRACELI
+79 NCRVRACELI
-89 PAADSDYAAQTREL
+89 PAADTDYAAQTREL
-103 MRVTKNLQ
+103 VGVTKNLQ

-151 ATAVEKLMANIKG
+151 EKAVEKLMANIKG
-164 AETICHAFSKDPV
+164 AETICHVFSKDPV

-189 DLEVVGREPFV
+189 DLEVGGREAFV
-200 FRRFYNAINGR
+200 FRRFYNAINDR
-211 EGVLG
+211 SGVLG
-216 RDWNHN
+216 KDWNHN
-222 YEVHLEFM
+222 YEVHLEFT

-283 REGMCLETETLLGSL
+283 REGMCLETETLLGGR

-304 EGSPFRLVKAEK
+304 TEAPFRLVKAEK
-316 DTGEFFSFS
+316 DTGEFFAFS
-325 YDAEGKLE
+325 YGADGMLE
-333 RVQDHTGRSLS
+333 RVEDHVGRCLS
-344 YKYQGGLLKEVTLP
+344 YQYQGGLLKEVTLP

-373 EHVENQRGIVTVE
+373 EQVENPRGIVTVE

-409 YDAEKKTVELTERN
+409 YDAEKKAVELTERN
-423 GSRVTYVHDD
+423 GSRVIYVHDD

-490 ILYGKKNQPTGIR
+490 IRYGEKNQPTGIR

-516 QGRLVKTKDA
+516 QGRLVKTRDA
-526 LGNEVEITYTVSGWP
+526 LGNEVEITYTASGWP

-555 YDARGNIT
+555 YDAKGNIT
-563 AIEDAQG
+563 AIEDALG
-570 NVTRYVYDALNR
+570 NVTRYAYDALNR

-593 TRYTYDVM
+593 TKYAYDVM

-612 NCQSYEYNASG
+612 NRQSYEYNASG

-648 IIDKEGRETLLAYD
+648 IIDKEGRETLLTYD

-670 TTPDGA
+670 TAPDGA

-717 SKTTFVYDALG
+717 AKTTFVYDALG
-728 RVVEVNGEEG
+728 RAVEVTGEEG

-751 IEAKDALGN
+751 IEAEDALGN

-774 ETNALGESRRYTYTP
+774 ETNALGESRHYTYTP

-802 KMVYRY
+802 TTCYQYQK
-808 LRGGQVAGIRH
+808 GGLLEKIQYSDG
-819 PDDTEE
+819 TEE
-825 TFTYDANGN
+825 AFTYDANGN

-844 VLTYGYDSMDRIT
+844 VLRYGYDSMDRIT

-904 LGNETE
+904 LGNETQ
-910 YQYDA
+910 YRYDA
-915 CDRLIEIRQ
+915 CDRLIEICQ
-924 YGAEGSL
+924 YGEKADQEF
-931 KEDTE
+931 
-936 GSGMDTDL
+936 
-944 LEAEKQNGRNRLCQ
+944 LEAEERNRRGRRCQ
-958 VTRYTRDLRG
+958 VTRYHRDIRG
-968 QVTETRD
+968 QITEVTDAMGQKET
-975 ALGQREVYTY
+975 YTY
-985 DKKGQLLSKLDK
+985 DKKGQLLGKLDK

-1027 NPLRQLLEVQ
+1027 NPLRQLTEIQ

-1053 QKVQYPDGRE
+1053 EKVQYPDGRE

-1071 GERRSITYPDGKTVF
+1071 GERRSLTYPDGKTVF
-1086 YGYDEQLRL
+1086 YGYDEQFRL
-1095 SELKEGDSVI
+1095 SELKEGDSII
-1105 TYVYDPLGRLCE
+1105 TYGYDPVGRLCE

-1126 TYAYD
+1126 TYRYD
-1131 RKDQLTELV
+1131 RKDQVTELV
-1140 HRDQEGILDR
+1140 HRDKEGILDR
-1150 YTYLYDFLGNK
+1150 YTYLYDLLGNK
-1161 TRITKERRGLEQE
+1161 TGITKERRGLEQE

-1193 DGQMQTR
+1193 DGKVQTQ

-1209 TWKEESGERTSYQ
+1209 IWKEESRERTSYQ
-1222 YNVINQMVSERHG
+1222 YNDLNQMVSERQG
-1235 ELLKAYRYDKRG
+1235 EIRKEYGYDKRG
-1247 NLTGI
+1247 NLTSI
-1252 LENGA
+1252 LENGT

-1268 RLEEAVDATGKQA
+1268 RLEEAVDAAGKQA

-1298 LPKEKLEKLDPQSR
+1298 LPKEKLEKLDPQRR

-1323 TYTLD
+1323 TYALD
-1328 LTRQYYNL
+1328 LTRQYHNL
-1336 LERTEENRSQR
+1336 LERTEESKSQR

-1380 AGNLRENYG
+1380 AGTLLESYG

-1413 RDPVA
+1413 RDEVS

-1423 QAREYLTENGRFA
+1423 QAREYLAESGRFA
-1436 GQDLIAG
+1436 GQDIMTGTVKYPETFNLYKYSFNQPLKYIDPSGETEEEFCENISTA
-1443 FMDMPFSM
+1443 FS
-1451 NRYSYCFNS
+1451 RYGEQFIESVSSPQNWGLWALDGSFAALEVYKQITKHIPQFKTNANNKTLVNISDSVNYKGGRGGVRRISKAKLLQQDSSLGEAYRTQMKLDKLSKGLVCLNGAVSFISEYNSNPDLSVKEKIVNS
-1460 SLILIDYN
+1460 SVEATWSIGSSVAIGSALGSLLPGAGTIVGAIGGFVVGTAASILID
-1468 GCFAVLATLG
+1468 GIAKTKWFDG
-1478 AMALGAL
+1478 
-1485 AGSAI
+1485 
-1490 NASVKVVT
+1490 
-1498 EYVEVKRGEKE
+1498 
-1509 KIDWGEVAGA
+1509 
-1519 AAEGAII
+1519 
-1526 GGVSALPITGP
+1526 
-1537 LITAVTTIG
+1537 
-1546 TGAVAAGTKSTVTQL
+1546 GTKSVL
-1561 VNNQPIDYNK
+1561 DYVKQGVNK
-1571 VVEDAMIGGVT
+1571 VVD
-1582 SGIFYGI
+1582 GI
-1589 GKIKDVGK
+1589 GDAFSG
-1597 IKLAGKTQGVNT
+1597 
-1609 KDLYKQKLN
+1609 
-1618 EVASK
+1618 
-1623 QEQIKGAIAA
+1623 
-1633 TGRTSPHRKRQ
+1633 
-1644 LAALK
+1644 
-1649 KEALNLMKKYG
+1649 
-1660 KAEVIG
+1660 
-1666 ILKDNQKKTLEALLG
+1666 
-1681 IKMTNTLLEEILEVY
+1681 
-1696 IPLYDNKV
+1696 
-1704 TPEEYFEQNFGKL
+1704 FG
-1717 CNKEISCPS
+1717 EFVFG

>member
-24 CKTHIA
+24 CKTHIS
-30 NMKTYADQA
+30 NMKTYAEQA
-39 DEALAEVPSEVRY
+39 DEALAEVPGEVRH
-52 YGAVS
+52 YGAVY
-57 SVSQLRSALKTE
+57 SVSELRSALKTE
-69 KIEEALTKLE
+69 KIEDALTKLE
-79 NCRQRACELI
+79 NCRVRACELI
-89 PAADSDYAAQTREL
+89 PAADTDYAAQTREL
-103 MRVTKNLQ
+103 MGVTKNLQ

-151 ATAVEKLMANIKG
+151 EKAVEKLMANIKG

-189 DLEVVGREPFV
+189 DLEVGGREPFV

-216 RDWNHN
+216 KDWNHN
-222 YEVHLEFM
+222 YEVHLEFT

-283 REGMCLETETLLGSL
+283 REGMCLETETLLGGR

-304 EGSPFRLVKAEK
+304 TEAPFRLVKAEK
-316 DTGEFFSFS
+316 DTGEFFAFS
-325 YDAEGKLE
+325 YGADGMLE
-333 RVQDHTGRSLS
+333 RVEDHVGRCLS
-344 YKYQGGLLKEVTLP
+344 YQYQGGLLKEVRLP

-373 EHVENQRGIVTVE
+373 EQVENPRGIVTVE
-386 NFFDEEHRTTLQK
+386 NFFDAEYRTTLQK

-409 YDAEKKTVELTERN
+409 YEEEKKSVELTDRN

-440 IHSNGEERF
+440 IHGNGEERF
-449 AYNQNNQKTLYVDR
+449 TYNQNNQKTLYVDR

-490 ILYGKKNQPTGIR
+490 IRYGEKNQPTGIR

-516 QGRLVKTKDA
+516 QGRLVKTRDA
-526 LGNEVEITYTVSGWP
+526 LGNEVEITYTASGWP

-555 YDARGNIT
+555 YDAKGNIT
-563 AIEDAQG
+563 AIEDALG
-570 NVTRYVYDALNR
+570 NVTRYAYDALNR

-593 TRYTYDVM
+593 TKYAYDVM

-612 NCQSYEYNASG
+612 NRQSYEYNASG

-648 IIDKEGRETLLAYD
+648 IIDKEGRETLLTYD

-670 TTPDGA
+670 TAPDGA

-717 SKTTFVYDALG
+717 AKTTFVYDALG
-728 RVVEVNGEEG
+728 RAVEVTGEEG

-751 IEAKDALGN
+751 IEAEDALGN

-774 ETNALGESRRYTYTP
+774 ETNALGESRHYTYTP

-802 KMVYRY
+802 TTCYQYQK
-808 LRGGQVAGIRH
+808 GGLLEKIQYSDG
-819 PDDTEE
+819 TEE
-825 TFTYDANGN
+825 AFTYDANGN

-844 VLTYGYDSMDRIT
+844 VLRYGYDSMDRIT

-904 LGNETE
+904 LGNETQ
-910 YQYDA
+910 YRYDA
-915 CDRLIEIRQ
+915 CDRLIEICQ
-924 YGAEGSL
+924 YGEKADQEF
-931 KEDTE
+931 
-936 GSGMDTDL
+936 
-944 LEAEKQNGRNRLCQ
+944 LEAEERNRRGRRCQ
-958 VTRYTRDLRG
+958 VTRYHRDIRG
-968 QVTETRD
+968 QITEVTDAMGQKET
-975 ALGQREVYTY
+975 YTY
-985 DKKGQLLSKLDK
+985 DKKGQLLGKLDK

-1027 NPLRQLLEVQ
+1027 NPLRQLTEIQ

-1053 QKVQYPDGRE
+1053 EKVQYPDGRE

-1071 GERRSITYPDGKTVF
+1071 GERRSLTYPDGKTVF
-1086 YGYDEQLRL
+1086 YGYDEQFRL
-1095 SELKEGDSVI
+1095 SELKEGDSII
-1105 TYVYDPLGRLCE
+1105 TYGYDPVGRLCE

-1126 TYAYD
+1126 TYRYD
-1131 RKDQLTELV
+1131 RKDQVTELV
-1140 HRDQEGILDR
+1140 HRDKEGILDR
-1150 YTYLYDFLGNK
+1150 YTYLYDLLGNK
-1161 TRITKERRGLEQE
+1161 TGITKERRGLEQE

-1193 DGQMQTR
+1193 DGKVQTQ

-1209 TWKEESGERTSYQ
+1209 IWKEESRERTSYQ
-1222 YNVINQMVSERHG
+1222 YNDLNQMVSERQG
-1235 ELLKAYRYDKRG
+1235 EIRKEYGYDKRG
-1247 NLTGI
+1247 NLTSI
-1252 LENGA
+1252 LENGT

-1268 RLEEAVDATGKQA
+1268 RLEEAVDAAGKQA

-1298 LPKEKLEKLDPQSR
+1298 LPKEKLEKLDPQRR

-1323 TYTLD
+1323 TYALD
-1328 LTRQYYNL
+1328 LTRQYHNL
-1336 LERTEENRSQR
+1336 LERTEESKSQR

-1380 AGNLRENYG
+1380 AGTLLESYG

-1413 RDPVA
+1413 RDEVS

-1423 QAREYLTENGRFA
+1423 QAREYLAESGRFA
-1436 GQDLIAG
+1436 GQDIMTGTVKYPETFNLYKYSFNQPLKYIDPSGETEEEFCENISTA
-1443 FMDMPFSM
+1443 FS
-1451 NRYSYCFNS
+1451 RYGEQFIESVSSPQNWGLWALDGSFAALEVYKQITKHIPQFKTNANNKTLVNISDSVNYKGGRGGVRRISKAKLLQQDSSLGEAYRTQMKLDKLSKGLVCLNGAVSFISEYNSNPDLSVKEKIVNS
-1460 SLILIDYN
+1460 SVEATWSIGSSVAIGSALGSLLPGAGTIVGAIGGFVVGTAASILID
-1468 GCFAVLATLG
+1468 GIAKTKWFDG
-1478 AMALGAL
+1478 
-1485 AGSAI
+1485 
-1490 NASVKVVT
+1490 
-1498 EYVEVKRGEKE
+1498 
-1509 KIDWGEVAGA
+1509 
-1519 AAEGAII
+1519 
-1526 GGVSALPITGP
+1526 
-1537 LITAVTTIG
+1537 
-1546 TGAVAAGTKSTVTQL
+1546 GTKSVL
-1561 VNNQPIDYNK
+1561 DYVKQGVNK
-1571 VVEDAMIGGVT
+1571 VVD
-1582 SGIFYGI
+1582 GI
-1589 GKIKDVGK
+1589 GDAFSG
-1597 IKLAGKTQGVNT
+1597 
-1609 KDLYKQKLN
+1609 
-1618 EVASK
+1618 
-1623 QEQIKGAIAA
+1623 
-1633 TGRTSPHRKRQ
+1633 
-1644 LAALK
+1644 
-1649 KEALNLMKKYG
+1649 
-1660 KAEVIG
+1660 
-1666 ILKDNQKKTLEALLG
+1666 
-1681 IKMTNTLLEEILEVY
+1681 
-1696 IPLYDNKV
+1696 
-1704 TPEEYFEQNFGKL
+1704 FG
-1717 CNKEISCPS
+1717 EFVFG

>member
-24 CKTHIA
+24 CKTHIS
-30 NMKTYADQA
+30 NMKTYAEQA
-39 DEALAEVPSEVRY
+39 DEALAEVPGEVRH
-52 YGAVS
+52 YGAVY
-57 SVSQLRSALKTE
+57 SVSELRSALKTE
-69 KIEEALTKLE
+69 KIEDALTKLE
-79 NCRQRACELI
+79 NCRVRACELI
-89 PAADSDYAAQTREL
+89 PAADTDYAAQTREL
-103 MRVTKNLQ
+103 VGVTKNLQ

-151 ATAVEKLMANIKG
+151 EKAVEKLMANIKG
-164 AETICHAFSKDPV
+164 AETICHVFSKDPV

-189 DLEVVGREPFV
+189 DLEVGGREAFV
-200 FRRFYNAINGR
+200 FRRFYNAINDR
-211 EGVLG
+211 SGVLG
-216 RDWNHN
+216 KDWNHN
-222 YEVHLEFM
+222 YEVHLEFT

-283 REGMCLETETLLGSL
+283 REGMCLETETLLGGR

-304 EGSPFRLVKAEK
+304 TEAPFHLVKAEK
-316 DTGEFFSFS
+316 DTGEFFAFS
-325 YDAEGKLE
+325 YGADGMLE
-333 RVQDHTGRSLS
+333 RVEDHVGRCLS
-344 YKYQGGLLKEVTLP
+344 YQYQGGLLKEVTLP

-373 EHVENQRGIVTVE
+373 EQVENQRGIVTVE

-409 YDAEKKTVELTERN
+409 YDAEKKAVELTERN
-423 GSRVTYVHDD
+423 GSRVIYVHDD

-490 ILYGKKNQPTGIR
+490 IRYGEKNQPTGIR

-516 QGRLVKTKDA
+516 QGRLVKTRDA
-526 LGNEVEITYTVSGWP
+526 LGNEVEITYTASGWP

-555 YDARGNIT
+555 YDAKGNIT
-563 AIEDAQG
+563 AIEDALG
-570 NVTRYVYDALNR
+570 NVTRYAYDALNR

-593 TRYTYDVM
+593 TKYAYDVM

-612 NCQSYEYNASG
+612 NRQSYEYNASG

-648 IIDKEGRETLLAYD
+648 IIDKEGRETLLTYD

-670 TTPDGA
+670 TAPDGA

-717 SKTTFVYDALG
+717 AKTTFVYDALG
-728 RVVEVNGEEG
+728 RAVEVTGEEG

-751 IEAKDALGN
+751 IEAEDALGN

-774 ETNALGESRRYTYTP
+774 ETNALGESRHYTYTP

-802 KMVYRY
+802 TTCYQYQK
-808 LRGGQVAGIRH
+808 GGLLEKIQYSDG
-819 PDDTEE
+819 TEE
-825 TFTYDANGN
+825 AFTYDANGN

-844 VLTYGYDSMDRIT
+844 VLRYGYDSMDRIT

-904 LGNETE
+904 LGNETQ
-910 YQYDA
+910 YRYDA
-915 CDRLIEIRQ
+915 CDRLIEICQ
-924 YGAEGSL
+924 YGEKADQEF
-931 KEDTE
+931 
-936 GSGMDTDL
+936 
-944 LEAEKQNGRNRLCQ
+944 LEAEERNRRGRRCQ
-958 VTRYTRDLRG
+958 VTRYHRDIRG
-968 QVTETRD
+968 QITEVTDAMGQKET
-975 ALGQREVYTY
+975 YTY
-985 DKKGQLLSKLDK
+985 DKKGQLLGKLDK

-1027 NPLRQLLEVQ
+1027 NPLRQLTEIQ

-1053 QKVQYPDGRE
+1053 EKVQYPDGRE

-1071 GERRSITYPDGKTVF
+1071 GERRSLTYPDGKTVF
-1086 YGYDEQLRL
+1086 YGYDEQFRL
-1095 SELKEGDSVI
+1095 SELKEGDSII
-1105 TYVYDPLGRLCE
+1105 TYGYDPVGRLCE

-1126 TYAYD
+1126 TYRYD
-1131 RKDQLTELV
+1131 RKDQVTELV
-1140 HRDQEGILDR
+1140 HRDKEGILDR
-1150 YTYLYDFLGNK
+1150 YTYLYDLLGNK
-1161 TRITKERRGLEQE
+1161 TGITKERRGLEQE

-1193 DGQMQTR
+1193 DGKVQTQ

-1209 TWKEESGERTSYQ
+1209 IWKEESRERTSYQ
-1222 YNVINQMVSERHG
+1222 YNDLNQMVSERQG
-1235 ELLKAYRYDKRG
+1235 EIRKEYGYDKRG
-1247 NLTGI
+1247 NLTSI
-1252 LENGA
+1252 LENGT

-1268 RLEEAVDATGKQA
+1268 RLEEAVDAAGKQA

-1298 LPKEKLEKLDPQSR
+1298 LPKEKLEKLDPQRR

-1323 TYTLD
+1323 TYALD
-1328 LTRQYYNL
+1328 LTRQYHNL
-1336 LERTEENRSQR
+1336 LERTEESKSQR

-1380 AGNLRENYG
+1380 AGTLLESYG

-1413 RDPVA
+1413 RDEVS

-1423 QAREYLTENGRFA
+1423 QAREYLAESGRFA
-1436 GQDLIAG
+1436 GQDIMTGTVKYPETFNLYKYSFNQPLKYIDPSGETEEEFCENISTA
-1443 FMDMPFSM
+1443 FS
-1451 NRYSYCFNS
+1451 RYGEQFIESVSSPQNWGLWALDGSFAALEVYKQITKHIPQFKTNANNKTLVNISDSVNYKGGRGGVRRISKAKLLQQDSSLGEAYRTQMKLDKLSKGLVCLNGAVSFISEYNSNPDLSVKEKIVNS
-1460 SLILIDYN
+1460 SVEATWSIGSSVAIGSALGSLLPGAGTIVGAIGGFVVGTAASILID
-1468 GCFAVLATLG
+1468 GIAKTKWFDG
-1478 AMALGAL
+1478 
-1485 AGSAI
+1485 
-1490 NASVKVVT
+1490 
-1498 EYVEVKRGEKE
+1498 
-1509 KIDWGEVAGA
+1509 
-1519 AAEGAII
+1519 
-1526 GGVSALPITGP
+1526 
-1537 LITAVTTIG
+1537 
-1546 TGAVAAGTKSTVTQL
+1546 GTKSVL
-1561 VNNQPIDYNK
+1561 DYVKQGVNK
-1571 VVEDAMIGGVT
+1571 VVD
-1582 SGIFYGI
+1582 GI
-1589 GKIKDVGK
+1589 GDAFSG
-1597 IKLAGKTQGVNT
+1597 
-1609 KDLYKQKLN
+1609 
-1618 EVASK
+1618 
-1623 QEQIKGAIAA
+1623 
-1633 TGRTSPHRKRQ
+1633 
-1644 LAALK
+1644 
-1649 KEALNLMKKYG
+1649 
-1660 KAEVIG
+1660 
-1666 ILKDNQKKTLEALLG
+1666 
-1681 IKMTNTLLEEILEVY
+1681 
-1696 IPLYDNKV
+1696 
-1704 TPEEYFEQNFGKL
+1704 FG
-1717 CNKEISCPS
+1717 EFVFG

>member
-24 CKTHIA
+24 CKTHIS
-30 NMKTYADQA
+30 NMKTYAEQA
-39 DEALAEVPSEVRY
+39 DEALAEVPGEVRH
-52 YGAVS
+52 YGAVY
-57 SVSQLRSALKTE
+57 SVSELRSALKTE
-69 KIEEALTKLE
+69 KIEDALTKLE
-79 NCRQRACELI
+79 NCRVRACELI
-89 PAADSDYAAQTREL
+89 PAADTDYAAQTREL
-103 MRVTKNLQ
+103 VGVTKNLQ

-151 ATAVEKLMANIKG
+151 EKAVEKLMANIKG
-164 AETICHAFSKDPV
+164 AETICHVFSKDPV

-189 DLEVVGREPFV
+189 DLEVGGREAFV
-200 FRRFYNAINGR
+200 FRRFYNAINDR
-211 EGVLG
+211 SGVLG
-216 RDWNHN
+216 KDWNHN
-222 YEVHLEFM
+222 YEVHLEFT

-259 EGTLEKAEDGYT
+259 EGVLEKAEDGYT

-283 REGMCLETETLLGSL
+283 REGMCLETETLLGGR

-304 EGSPFRLVKAEK
+304 TEAPFRLVKAEK
-316 DTGEFFSFS
+316 DTGEFFAFS
-325 YDAEGKLE
+325 YGADGMLE
-333 RVQDHTGRSLS
+333 RVEDHVGRCLS
-344 YKYQGGLLKEVTLP
+344 YQYQGGLLKEVTLP

-373 EHVENQRGIVTVE
+373 EQVENPRGIVTVE

-409 YDAEKKTVELTERN
+409 YDAEKKAVELTERN
-423 GSRVTYVHDD
+423 GSRVIYVHDD

-490 ILYGKKNQPTGIR
+490 IRYGEKNQPTGIK

-516 QGRLVKTKDA
+516 QGRLVKTRDA
-526 LGNEVEITYTVSGWP
+526 LGNEVEITYTASGWP

-555 YDARGNIT
+555 YDAKGNIT
-563 AIEDAQG
+563 AIEDALG
-570 NVTRYVYDALNR
+570 NVTRYAYDALNR

-593 TRYTYDVM
+593 TKYAYDVM

-612 NCQSYEYNASG
+612 NRQSYEYNASG

-648 IIDKEGRETLLAYD
+648 IIDKEGRETLLTYD

-670 TTPDGA
+670 TASDGA

-717 SKTTFVYDALG
+717 AKTTFVYDALG
-728 RVVEVNGEEG
+728 RAVEVTGEEG

-751 IEAKDALGN
+751 IEAEDALGN

-774 ETNALGESRRYTYTP
+774 ETNALGESRHYTYTP

-802 KMVYRY
+802 TTCYQYQK
-808 LRGGQVAGIRH
+808 GGLLEKIQYSDG
-819 PDDTEE
+819 TEE
-825 TFTYDANGN
+825 AFTYDANGN

-844 VLTYGYDSMDRIT
+844 VLRYGYDSMDRIT

-866 KSYTYDALGNV
+866 KSYTYDAIGNV

-904 LGNETE
+904 LGNETQ
-910 YQYDA
+910 YRYDA
-915 CDRLIEIRQ
+915 CDRLIEICQ
-924 YGAEGSL
+924 YGEKADQEF
-931 KEDTE
+931 
-936 GSGMDTDL
+936 
-944 LEAEKQNGRNRLCQ
+944 LEAEERNRRGRRCQ
-958 VTRYTRDLRG
+958 VTRYHRDIRG
-968 QVTETRD
+968 QITEVTDAMGQKET
-975 ALGQREVYTY
+975 YTY
-985 DKKGQLLSKLDK
+985 DKKGQLLGKLDK

-1027 NPLRQLLEVQ
+1027 NPLRQLTEIQ

-1053 QKVQYPDGRE
+1053 EKVQYPDGRE

-1071 GERRSITYPDGKTVF
+1071 GERRSLTYPDGKTVF
-1086 YGYDEQLRL
+1086 YGYDEQFRL
-1095 SELKEGDSVI
+1095 SELKEGDSII
-1105 TYVYDPLGRLCE
+1105 TYGYDPVGRLCE

-1126 TYAYD
+1126 TYRYD
-1131 RKDQLTELV
+1131 RKDQVTELV
-1140 HRDQEGILDR
+1140 HRDKEGILDR
-1150 YTYLYDFLGNK
+1150 YTYLYDLLGNK
-1161 TRITKERRGLEQE
+1161 TGITKERRGLEQE

-1193 DGQMQTR
+1193 DGKVQTQ

-1209 TWKEESGERTSYQ
+1209 IWKEESRERTSYQ
-1222 YNVINQMVSERHG
+1222 YNDLNQMVSERQG
-1235 ELLKAYRYDKRG
+1235 EIRKEYGYDKRG
-1247 NLTGI
+1247 NLTSI
-1252 LENGA
+1252 LENGT

-1268 RLEEAVDATGKQA
+1268 RLEEAVDAAGKQA

-1298 LPKEKLEKLDPQSR
+1298 LPKEKLEKLDPQRR

-1323 TYTLD
+1323 TYALD
-1328 LTRQYYNL
+1328 LTRQYHNL
-1336 LERTEENRSQR
+1336 LERTEESKSQR

-1380 AGNLRENYG
+1380 AGTLLESYG

-1413 RDPVA
+1413 RDEVS

-1423 QAREYLTENGRFA
+1423 QAREYLAESGRFA
-1436 GQDLIAG
+1436 GQDIMTGTVKYPETFNLYKYSFNQPLKYIDPSGETEEEFCENISTA
-1443 FMDMPFSM
+1443 FS
-1451 NRYSYCFNS
+1451 RYGEQFIESVSSPQNWGLWALDGSFAALEVYKQITKHIPQFKTNANNKTLVNISDSVNYKGGRGGVRRISKAKLLQQDSSLGEAYRTQMKLDKLSKGLVCLNGAVSFISEYNSNPDLSVKEKIVNS
-1460 SLILIDYN
+1460 SVEATWSIGSSVAIGSALGSLLPGAGTIVGAIGGFVVGTAASILID
-1468 GCFAVLATLG
+1468 GIAKTKWFDG
-1478 AMALGAL
+1478 
-1485 AGSAI
+1485 
-1490 NASVKVVT
+1490 
-1498 EYVEVKRGEKE
+1498 
-1509 KIDWGEVAGA
+1509 
-1519 AAEGAII
+1519 
-1526 GGVSALPITGP
+1526 
-1537 LITAVTTIG
+1537 
-1546 TGAVAAGTKSTVTQL
+1546 GTKSVL
-1561 VNNQPIDYNK
+1561 DYVKQGVNK
-1571 VVEDAMIGGVT
+1571 VVD
-1582 SGIFYGI
+1582 GI
-1589 GKIKDVGK
+1589 GDAFSG
-1597 IKLAGKTQGVNT
+1597 
-1609 KDLYKQKLN
+1609 
-1618 EVASK
+1618 
-1623 QEQIKGAIAA
+1623 
-1633 TGRTSPHRKRQ
+1633 
-1644 LAALK
+1644 
-1649 KEALNLMKKYG
+1649 
-1660 KAEVIG
+1660 
-1666 ILKDNQKKTLEALLG
+1666 
-1681 IKMTNTLLEEILEVY
+1681 
-1696 IPLYDNKV
+1696 
-1704 TPEEYFEQNFGKL
+1704 FG
-1717 CNKEISCPS
+1717 EFVFG

>member
-11 TTLCNELKTLLNG
+11 STLCNELKTLLNG
-24 CKTHIA
+24 CKTHIS
-30 NMKTYADQA
+30 NMKTYAEQA
-39 DEALAEVPSEVRY
+39 DEALAEVPGEVRHY
-52 YGAVS
+52 DAVS
-57 SVSQLRSALKTE
+57 SASELRSALKTE

-89 PAADSDYAAQTREL
+89 PAADTDYAAQTREL
-103 MRVTKNLQ
+103 MGVTKNLQ
-111 TLLEEMEQFLIHTP
+111 TLLEEIEQFLIHTP

-189 DLEVVGREPFV
+189 DLEVGGREPFV

-216 RDWNHN
+216 KDWNHN
-222 YEVHLEFM
+222 YEVHLEFT

-283 REGMCLETETLLGSL
+283 REGMCLETETLLGGR

-304 EGSPFRLVKAEK
+304 TEAPFRLVKAEK
-316 DTGEFFSFS
+316 DTGEFFAFS
-325 YDAEGKLE
+325 YGADGMLE
-333 RVQDHTGRSLS
+333 RVEDHTGRCLS
-344 YKYQGGLLKEVTLP
+344 YQYQGGLLKEVRLP

-373 EHVENQRGIVTVE
+373 EQVENQRGIVTVE

-490 ILYGKKNQPTGIR
+490 ILYGKKNQPTGIK

-516 QGRLVKTKDA
+516 QGRLVKTRDA
-526 LGNEVEITYTVSGWP
+526 LGNEVEITYTASGWP

-555 YDARGNIT
+555 YDAKGNIT
-563 AIEDAQG
+563 AIEDALG
-570 NVTRYVYDALNR
+570 NVTRYAYDALNR

-593 TRYTYDVM
+593 TKYAYDVM

-612 NCQSYEYNASG
+612 NRQSYEYNASG

-648 IIDKEGRETLLAYD
+648 IIDKEGRETLLTYD

-670 TTPDGA
+670 TASDGA

-717 SKTTFVYDALG
+717 AKTTFVYDALG
-728 RVVEVNGEEG
+728 RAVEVTGEEG

-751 IEAKDALGN
+751 IEAEDALGN

-774 ETNALGESRRYTYTP
+774 ETNALGESRHYTYTP

-802 KMVYRY
+802 TTCYQYQK
-808 LRGGQVAGIRH
+808 GGLLEKIQYSDG
-819 PDDTEE
+819 TEE
-825 TFTYDANGN
+825 AFTYDANGN

-844 VLTYGYDSMDRIT
+844 VLRYGYDSMDRIT

-904 LGNETE
+904 LGNETQ
-910 YQYDA
+910 YRYDA
-915 CDRLIEIRQ
+915 CDRLIEICQ
-924 YGAEGSL
+924 YGEKADQEF
-931 KEDTE
+931 
-936 GSGMDTDL
+936 
-944 LEAEKQNGRNRLCQ
+944 LEAEERNRRGRRCQ
-958 VTRYTRDLRG
+958 VTRYHRDIRG
-968 QVTETRD
+968 QITEVTDAMGQKET
-975 ALGQREVYTY
+975 YTY
-985 DKKGQLLSKLDK
+985 DKKGQLLGKLDK

-1027 NPLRQLLEVQ
+1027 NPLRQLTEIQ

-1053 QKVQYPDGRE
+1053 EKVQYPDGRE

-1071 GERRSITYPDGKTVF
+1071 GERRSLTYPDGKTVF
-1086 YGYDEQLRL
+1086 YGYDEQFRL
-1095 SELKEGDSVI
+1095 SELKEGDSII
-1105 TYVYDPLGRLCE
+1105 TYGYDPVGRLCE

-1126 TYAYD
+1126 TYRYD
-1131 RKDQLTELV
+1131 RKDQVTELV
-1140 HRDQEGILDR
+1140 HRDKEGILDR
-1150 YTYLYDFLGNK
+1150 YTYLYDLLGNK
-1161 TRITKERRGLEQE
+1161 TGITKERRGLEQE

-1193 DGQMQTR
+1193 DGKVQTQ

-1209 TWKEESGERTSYQ
+1209 IWKEESRERTSYQ
-1222 YNVINQMVSERHG
+1222 YNDLNQMVSERQG
-1235 ELLKAYRYDKRG
+1235 EIRKEYGYDKRG
-1247 NLTGI
+1247 NLTSI
-1252 LENGA
+1252 LENGT

-1268 RLEEAVDATGKQA
+1268 RLEEAVDAAGKQA

-1347 YFWDGNVAAYEE
+1347 YFWDGNVAVYEE

-1380 AGNLRENYG
+1380 AGNLRESYG

-1402 KIQPFGYTGYQ
+1402 EIQPFGYTGYQ
-1413 RDPVA
+1413 RDEIA

-1423 QAREYLTENGRFA
+1423 QAREYLAENGRFA
-1436 GQDLIAG
+1436 GQDLIVG
-1443 FMDMPFSM
+1443 FMDLPFSM
-1451 NRYSYCFNS
+1451 NRYSYCFNAPMVLVDLDGEWP
-1460 SLILIDYN
+1460 SLSD
-1468 GCFAVLATLG
+1468 
-1478 AMALGAL
+1478 
-1485 AGSAI
+1485 
-1490 NASVKVVT
+1490 
-1498 EYVEVKRGEKE
+1498 
-1509 KIDWGEVAGA
+1509 
-1519 AAEGAII
+1519 
-1526 GGVSALPITGP
+1526 
-1537 LITAVTTIG
+1537 
-1546 TGAVAAGTKSTVTQL
+1546 
-1561 VNNQPIDYNK
+1561 
-1571 VVEDAMIGGVT
+1571 
-1582 SGIFYGI
+1582 I
-1589 GKIKDVGK
+1589 GKGIQNGIKDVGNAINK
-1597 IKLAGKTQGVNT
+1597 GVQKVWETGQKAVKTAVDWVDEHKTELVAVGIMTGAVVAIASGGV
-1609 KDLYKQKLN
+1609 
-1618 EVASK
+1618 
-1623 QEQIKGAIAA
+1623 IAA
-1633 TGRTSPHRKRQ
+1633 TVGAGVLIGGGIGGISNIVSGSGNFTNGFIGGSVNGFITVFGTTSLAINPFAANAAGGAMGSVLTDILNNKDLPLKEQKSTIEILISAIASSGTQAVIGGGLAKIWDKATLGRTIGNSKGWDKMATIFWET
-1644 LAALK
+1644 LFSGGFSFSTGTIASILSGALGK
-1649 KEALNLMKKYG
+1649 KIVDGNFMKNIT
-1660 KAEVIG
+1660 E
-1666 ILKDNQKKTLEALLG
+1666 
-1681 IKMTNTLLEEILEVY
+1681 LLEGCLE
-1696 IPLYDNKV
+1696 
-1704 TPEEYFEQNFGKL
+1704 
-1717 CNKEISCPS
+1717 

>member
-24 CKTHIA
+24 CKTHIS
-30 NMKTYADQA
+30 NMKTYAEQA
-39 DEALAEVPSEVRY
+39 DEALAEVPGEVRH
-52 YGAVS
+52 YGAVY
-57 SVSQLRSALKTE
+57 SVSELRSALKTE
-69 KIEEALTKLE
+69 KIEDALTKLE
-79 NCRQRACELI
+79 NCRVRACELI
-89 PAADSDYAAQTREL
+89 PAADTDYAAQTREL
-103 MRVTKNLQ
+103 MGVTKNLQ

-151 ATAVEKLMANIKG
+151 EKAVEKLMANIKG
-164 AETICHAFSKDPV
+164 AETICHVFSKDPV

-189 DLEVVGREPFV
+189 DLEVGGREAFV
-200 FRRFYNAINGR
+200 FRRFYNAINDR
-211 EGVLG
+211 SGVLG
-216 RDWNHN
+216 KDWNHN
-222 YEVHLEFM
+222 YEVHLEFT

-283 REGMCLETETLLGSL
+283 REGMCLETETLLGGR

-304 EGSPFRLVKAEK
+304 TEAPFHLVKAEK
-316 DTGEFFSFS
+316 DTGEFFAFS
-325 YDAEGKLE
+325 YGADGMLE
-333 RVQDHTGRSLS
+333 RVEDHVGRCLS
-344 YKYQGGLLKEVTLP
+344 YQYQGGLLKEVTLP

-373 EHVENQRGIVTVE
+373 EQVENQRGIVTVE

-409 YDAEKKTVELTERN
+409 YDAEKKAVELTERN
-423 GSRVTYVHDD
+423 GSRVIYVHDD

-490 ILYGKKNQPTGIR
+490 IRYGEKNQPTGIR

-516 QGRLVKTKDA
+516 QGRLVKTRDA
-526 LGNEVEITYTVSGWP
+526 LGNEVEITYTASGWP

-555 YDARGNIT
+555 YDAKGNIT
-563 AIEDAQG
+563 AIEDALG
-570 NVTRYVYDALNR
+570 NVTRYAYDALNR

-593 TRYTYDVM
+593 TKYAYDVM

-612 NCQSYEYNASG
+612 NRQSYEYNASG

-648 IIDKEGRETLLAYD
+648 IIDKEGRETLLTYD

-670 TTPDGA
+670 TASDGA

-717 SKTTFVYDALG
+717 AKTTFVYDALG
-728 RVVEVNGEEG
+728 RAVEVTGEEG

-751 IEAKDALGN
+751 IEAEDALGN

-774 ETNALGESRRYTYTP
+774 ETNALGESRHYTYTP

-802 KMVYRY
+802 TTCYQYQK
-808 LRGGQVAGIRH
+808 GGLLEKIQYSDG
-819 PDDTEE
+819 TEE
-825 TFTYDANGN
+825 AFTYDANGN

-844 VLTYGYDSMDRIT
+844 VLRYGYDSMDRIT

-904 LGNETE
+904 LGNETQ
-910 YQYDA
+910 YRYDA
-915 CDRLIEIRQ
+915 CDRLIEICQ
-924 YGAEGSL
+924 YGEKADQEF
-931 KEDTE
+931 
-936 GSGMDTDL
+936 
-944 LEAEKQNGRNRLCQ
+944 LEAEERNRRGRRCQ
-958 VTRYTRDLRG
+958 VTRYHRDIRG
-968 QVTETRD
+968 QITEVTDAMGQKET
-975 ALGQREVYTY
+975 YTY
-985 DKKGQLLSKLDK
+985 DKKGQLLGKLDK

-1027 NPLRQLLEVQ
+1027 NPLRQLTEIQ

-1053 QKVQYPDGRE
+1053 EKVQYPDGRE

-1071 GERRSITYPDGKTVF
+1071 GERRSLTYPDGKTVF
-1086 YGYDEQLRL
+1086 YGYDEQFRL
-1095 SELKEGDSVI
+1095 SELKEGDSII
-1105 TYVYDPLGRLCE
+1105 TYGYDPVGRLCE

-1126 TYAYD
+1126 TYRYD
-1131 RKDQLTELV
+1131 RKDQVTELV
-1140 HRDQEGILDR
+1140 HRDKEGILDR
-1150 YTYLYDFLGNK
+1150 YTYLYDLLGNK
-1161 TRITKERRGLEQE
+1161 TGITKERRGLEQE

-1193 DGQMQTR
+1193 DGKVQTQ

-1209 TWKEESGERTSYQ
+1209 IWKEESRERTSYQ
-1222 YNVINQMVSERHG
+1222 YNDLNQMVSERQG
-1235 ELLKAYRYDKRG
+1235 EIRKEYGYDKRG
-1247 NLTGI
+1247 NLTSI
-1252 LENGA
+1252 LENGT

-1268 RLEEAVDATGKQA
+1268 RLEEAVDAAGKQA

-1298 LPKEKLEKLDPQSR
+1298 LPKEKLEKLDPQRR

-1323 TYTLD
+1323 TYALD
-1328 LTRQYYNL
+1328 LTRQYHNL
-1336 LERTEENRSQR
+1336 LERTEESKSQR

-1380 AGNLRENYG
+1380 AGTLLESYG

-1413 RDPVA
+1413 RDEVS

-1423 QAREYLTENGRFA
+1423 QAREYLAESGRFA
-1436 GQDLIAG
+1436 GQDIMTGTVKYPETFNLYKYSFNQPLKYIDPSGETEEEFCENISTA
-1443 FMDMPFSM
+1443 FS
-1451 NRYSYCFNS
+1451 RYGEQFIESVSSPQNWGLWALDGSFAALEVYKQITKHIPQFKTNANNKTLVNISDSVNYKGGRGGVRRISKAKLLQQDSSLGEAYRTQMKLDKLSKGLVCLNGAVSFISEYNSNPDLSVKEKIVNS
-1460 SLILIDYN
+1460 SVEATWSIGSSVAIGSALGSLLPGAGTIVGAIGGFVVGTAASILID
-1468 GCFAVLATLG
+1468 GIAKTKWFDG
-1478 AMALGAL
+1478 
-1485 AGSAI
+1485 
-1490 NASVKVVT
+1490 
-1498 EYVEVKRGEKE
+1498 
-1509 KIDWGEVAGA
+1509 
-1519 AAEGAII
+1519 
-1526 GGVSALPITGP
+1526 
-1537 LITAVTTIG
+1537 
-1546 TGAVAAGTKSTVTQL
+1546 GTKSVL
-1561 VNNQPIDYNK
+1561 DYVKQGVNK
-1571 VVEDAMIGGVT
+1571 VVD
-1582 SGIFYGI
+1582 GI
-1589 GKIKDVGK
+1589 GDAFSG
-1597 IKLAGKTQGVNT
+1597 
-1609 KDLYKQKLN
+1609 
-1618 EVASK
+1618 
-1623 QEQIKGAIAA
+1623 
-1633 TGRTSPHRKRQ
+1633 
-1644 LAALK
+1644 
-1649 KEALNLMKKYG
+1649 
-1660 KAEVIG
+1660 
-1666 ILKDNQKKTLEALLG
+1666 
-1681 IKMTNTLLEEILEVY
+1681 
-1696 IPLYDNKV
+1696 
-1704 TPEEYFEQNFGKL
+1704 FG
-1717 CNKEISCPS
+1717 EFVFG

>member
-24 CKTHIA
+24 CKTHIS
-30 NMKTYADQA
+30 NMKTYAEQA
-39 DEALAEVPSEVRY
+39 DEALAEVPGEVRHY
-52 YGAVS
+52 DAVS
-57 SVSQLRSALKTE
+57 SASELRSALKTE
-69 KIEEALTKLE
+69 KMEEALTKLE

-89 PAADSDYAAQTREL
+89 PAADTDYAAQTREL
-103 MRVTKNLQ
+103 MGVTKNLQ
-111 TLLEEMEQFLIHTP
+111 TLLEEIEQFLIHTP

-189 DLEVVGREPFV
+189 DLEVGGREPFV

-216 RDWNHN
+216 KDWNHN
-222 YEVHLEFM
+222 YEVHLEFT

-283 REGMCLETETLLGSL
+283 REGMCLETETLLGGR

-304 EGSPFRLVKAEK
+304 TEAPFRLVKAEK
-316 DTGEFFSFS
+316 DTGEFFAFS
-325 YDAEGKLE
+325 YGADGMLE
-333 RVQDHTGRSLS
+333 RVEDHTGRCLS
-344 YKYQGGLLKEVTLP
+344 YQYQGGLLKEVRLP

-373 EHVENQRGIVTVE
+373 EQVENQRGIVTVE

-490 ILYGKKNQPTGIR
+490 ILYGKKNQPTGIK

-516 QGRLVKTKDA
+516 QGRLVKTRDA
-526 LGNEVEITYTVSGWP
+526 LGNEVEITYTASGWP

-555 YDARGNIT
+555 YDAKGNIT
-563 AIEDAQG
+563 AIEDALG
-570 NVTRYVYDALNR
+570 NVTRYAYDALNR

-593 TRYTYDVM
+593 TKYAYDVM

-612 NCQSYEYNASG
+612 NRQSYEYNASG

-648 IIDKEGRETLLAYD
+648 IIDKEGRETLLTYD

-670 TTPDGA
+670 TASDGA

-717 SKTTFVYDALG
+717 AKTTFVYDALG
-728 RVVEVNGEEG
+728 RAVEVTGEEG

-751 IEAKDALGN
+751 IEAEDALGN

-774 ETNALGESRRYTYTP
+774 ETNALGESRHYTYTP

-802 KMVYRY
+802 TTCYQYQK
-808 LRGGQVAGIRH
+808 GGLLEKIQYSDG
-819 PDDTEE
+819 TEE
-825 TFTYDANGN
+825 AFTYDANGN

-844 VLTYGYDSMDRIT
+844 VLRYGYDSMDRIT

-904 LGNETE
+904 LGNETQ
-910 YQYDA
+910 YRYDA
-915 CDRLIEIRQ
+915 CDRLIEICQ
-924 YGAEGSL
+924 YGEKADQEF
-931 KEDTE
+931 
-936 GSGMDTDL
+936 
-944 LEAEKQNGRNRLCQ
+944 LEAEERNRRGRRCQ
-958 VTRYTRDLRG
+958 VTRYHRDIRG
-968 QVTETRD
+968 QITEVTDAMGQKET
-975 ALGQREVYTY
+975 YTY
-985 DKKGQLLSKLDK
+985 DKKGQLLGKLDK

-1027 NPLRQLLEVQ
+1027 NPLRQLTEIQ

-1053 QKVQYPDGRE
+1053 EKVQYPDGRE

-1071 GERRSITYPDGKTVF
+1071 GERRSLTYPDGKTVF
-1086 YGYDEQLRL
+1086 YGYDEQFRL
-1095 SELKEGDSVI
+1095 SELKEGDSII
-1105 TYVYDPLGRLCE
+1105 TYGYDPVGRLCE

-1126 TYAYD
+1126 TYRYD
-1131 RKDQLTELV
+1131 RKDQVTELV
-1140 HRDQEGILDR
+1140 HRDKEGILDR
-1150 YTYLYDFLGNK
+1150 YTYLYDLLGNK
-1161 TRITKERRGLEQE
+1161 TGITKERRGLEQE

-1193 DGQMQTR
+1193 DGKVQTQ

-1209 TWKEESGERTSYQ
+1209 IWKEESRERTSYQ
-1222 YNVINQMVSERHG
+1222 YNDLNQMVSERQG
-1235 ELLKAYRYDKRG
+1235 EIRKEYGYDKRG
-1247 NLTGI
+1247 NLTSI
-1252 LENGA
+1252 LENGT

-1268 RLEEAVDATGKQA
+1268 RLEEAVDAAGKQA

-1347 YFWDGNVAAYEE
+1347 YFWDGNVAVYEE

-1380 AGNLRENYG
+1380 AGNLRESYG

-1402 KIQPFGYTGYQ
+1402 EIQPFGYTGYQ
-1413 RDPVA
+1413 RDEIA

-1423 QAREYLTENGRFA
+1423 QAREYLAENGRFA
-1436 GQDLIAG
+1436 GQDLIVG
-1443 FMDMPFSM
+1443 FMDLPFSM
-1451 NRYSYCFNS
+1451 NRYSYCFNAPMVLVDLDGEWP
-1460 SLILIDYN
+1460 SLSD
-1468 GCFAVLATLG
+1468 
-1478 AMALGAL
+1478 
-1485 AGSAI
+1485 
-1490 NASVKVVT
+1490 
-1498 EYVEVKRGEKE
+1498 
-1509 KIDWGEVAGA
+1509 
-1519 AAEGAII
+1519 
-1526 GGVSALPITGP
+1526 
-1537 LITAVTTIG
+1537 
-1546 TGAVAAGTKSTVTQL
+1546 
-1561 VNNQPIDYNK
+1561 
-1571 VVEDAMIGGVT
+1571 
-1582 SGIFYGI
+1582 I
-1589 GKIKDVGK
+1589 GKGIQNGIKDVGNAINK
-1597 IKLAGKTQGVNT
+1597 GVQKVWETGQKAVKTAVDWVDEHKTELVAVGIMTGAVVAIASGGV
-1609 KDLYKQKLN
+1609 
-1618 EVASK
+1618 
-1623 QEQIKGAIAA
+1623 IAA
-1633 TGRTSPHRKRQ
+1633 TVGAGVLIGGGIGGISNIVSGSGNFTNGFIGGSVNGFITVFGTTSLAINPFAANAAGGAMGSVLTDILNNKDLPLKEQKSTIEILISAIASSGTQAVIGGGLAKIWDKATLGRTIGNSKGWDKMATIFWET
-1644 LAALK
+1644 LFSGGFSFSTGTIASILSGALGK
-1649 KEALNLMKKYG
+1649 KIVDGNFMKNIT
-1660 KAEVIG
+1660 E
-1666 ILKDNQKKTLEALLG
+1666 
-1681 IKMTNTLLEEILEVY
+1681 LLEGCLE
-1696 IPLYDNKV
+1696 
-1704 TPEEYFEQNFGKL
+1704 
-1717 CNKEISCPS
+1717 

>member
-24 CKTHIA
+24 CKTHIS
-30 NMKTYADQA
+30 NMKTYAEQA
-39 DEALAEVPSEVRY
+39 DEALAEVPGEVRH
-52 YGAVS
+52 YGAVY
-57 SVSQLRSALKTE
+57 SVSELRSALKTE
-69 KIEEALTKLE
+69 KIEDALTKLE
-79 NCRQRACELI
+79 NCRVRACELI
-89 PAADSDYAAQTREL
+89 PAADTDYAAQTREL
-103 MRVTKNLQ
+103 MGVTKNLQ

-151 ATAVEKLMANIKG
+151 EKAVEKLMANIKG
-164 AETICHAFSKDPV
+164 AETICHVFSKDPV

-189 DLEVVGREPFV
+189 DLEVGGREPFV

-216 RDWNHN
+216 KDWNHN
-222 YEVHLEFM
+222 YEVHLEFT

-283 REGMCLETETLLGSL
+283 REGMCLETETLLGGR

-304 EGSPFRLVKAEK
+304 TEAPFRLVKAEK
-316 DTGEFFSFS
+316 DTGEFFAFS
-325 YDAEGKLE
+325 YGADGMLE
-333 RVQDHTGRSLS
+333 RVEDHVGRCLS
-344 YKYQGGLLKEVTLP
+344 YQYQGGLLKEVTLP

-373 EHVENQRGIVTVE
+373 EQVENQRGIVTVE

-409 YDAEKKTVELTERN
+409 YDAEKKAVELTERN
-423 GSRVTYVHDD
+423 GSRVIYVHDD

-490 ILYGKKNQPTGIR
+490 IRYGEKNQPTGIR

-516 QGRLVKTKDA
+516 QGRLVKTRDA
-526 LGNEVEITYTVSGWP
+526 LGNEVEITYTEAGWP
-541 QTIQQADKSRISLS
+541 QTILQADKSRITLS
-555 YDARGNIT
+555 YDAKGNIT

-570 NVTRYVYDALNR
+570 NMTQYGYDTLNR

-593 TRYTYDVM
+593 TKYAYDVI

-612 NCQSYEYNASG
+612 NRQSYEYNASG

-648 IIDKEGRETLLAYD
+648 IIDKEGRETLLTYD

-670 TTPDGA
+670 TAPDGA

-703 DANGNRIGEEDENG
+703 DGNGNRTGEEDENG
-717 SKTTFVYDALG
+717 AKTTFVYDALG
-728 RVVEVNGEEG
+728 RAVEVTGEEG

-751 IEAKDALGN
+751 IEAEDALGN

-774 ETNALGESRRYTYTP
+774 ETNALGESRHYTYTP

-802 KMVYRY
+802 TTCYQYQK
-808 LRGGQVAGIRH
+808 GGLLEKIQYSDG
-819 PDDTEE
+819 TEE
-825 TFTYDANGN
+825 AFTYDANGN

-844 VLTYGYDSMDRIT
+844 VLRYGYDSMDRIT

-904 LGNETE
+904 LGNETQ
-910 YQYDA
+910 YRYDA
-915 CDRLIEIRQ
+915 CDRLIEICQ
-924 YGAEGSL
+924 YGEKADQEF
-931 KEDTE
+931 
-936 GSGMDTDL
+936 
-944 LEAEKQNGRNRLCQ
+944 LEAEERNRRGRRCQ
-958 VTRYTRDLRG
+958 VTRYHRDIRG
-968 QVTETRD
+968 QITEVTDAMGQKET
-975 ALGQREVYTY
+975 YTY
-985 DKKGQLLSKLDK
+985 DKKGQLLGKLDK

-1027 NPLRQLLEVQ
+1027 NPLRQLTEIQ

-1053 QKVQYPDGRE
+1053 EKVQYPDGRE

-1071 GERRSITYPDGKTVF
+1071 GERRSLTYPDGKTVF
-1086 YGYDEQLRL
+1086 YGYDEQFRL
-1095 SELKEGDSVI
+1095 SELKEGDSII
-1105 TYVYDPLGRLCE
+1105 TYGYDPVGRLCE

-1126 TYAYD
+1126 TYRYD
-1131 RKDQLTELV
+1131 RKDQVTELV
-1140 HRDQEGILDR
+1140 HRDKEGILDR
-1150 YTYLYDFLGNK
+1150 YTYLYDLLGNK
-1161 TRITKERRGLEQE
+1161 TGITKERRGLEQE

-1193 DGQMQTR
+1193 DGKVQTQ

-1209 TWKEESGERTSYQ
+1209 IWKEESRERTSYQ
-1222 YNVINQMVSERHG
+1222 YNDLNQMVSERQG
-1235 ELLKAYRYDKRG
+1235 EIRKEYGYDKRG
-1247 NLTGI
+1247 NLTSI
-1252 LENGA
+1252 LENGT

-1268 RLEEAVDATGKQA
+1268 RLEEAVDAAGKQA

-1298 LPKEKLEKLDPQSR
+1298 LPKEKLEKLDPQRR

-1323 TYTLD
+1323 TYALD
-1328 LTRQYYNL
+1328 LTRQYHNL
-1336 LERTEENRSQR
+1336 LERTEESKSQR

-1380 AGNLRENYG
+1380 AGTLLESYG

-1413 RDPVA
+1413 RDEVS

-1423 QAREYLTENGRFA
+1423 QAREYLAESGRFA
-1436 GQDLIAG
+1436 GQDIMTGTVKYPETFNLYKYSFNQPLKYIDPSGETEEEFCENISTA
-1443 FMDMPFSM
+1443 FS
-1451 NRYSYCFNS
+1451 RYGEQFIESVSSPQNWGLWALDGSFAALEVYKQITKHIPQFKTNANNKTLVNISDSVNYKGGRGGVRRISKAKLLQQDSSLGEAYRTQMKLDKLSKGLVCLNGAVSFISEYNSNPDLSVKEKIVNS
-1460 SLILIDYN
+1460 SVEATWSIGSSVAIGSALGSLLPGAGTIVGAIGGFVVGTAASILID
-1468 GCFAVLATLG
+1468 GIAKTKWFDG
-1478 AMALGAL
+1478 
-1485 AGSAI
+1485 
-1490 NASVKVVT
+1490 
-1498 EYVEVKRGEKE
+1498 
-1509 KIDWGEVAGA
+1509 
-1519 AAEGAII
+1519 
-1526 GGVSALPITGP
+1526 
-1537 LITAVTTIG
+1537 
-1546 TGAVAAGTKSTVTQL
+1546 GTKSVL
-1561 VNNQPIDYNK
+1561 DYVKQGVNK
-1571 VVEDAMIGGVT
+1571 VVD
-1582 SGIFYGI
+1582 GI
-1589 GKIKDVGK
+1589 GDAFSG
-1597 IKLAGKTQGVNT
+1597 
-1609 KDLYKQKLN
+1609 
-1618 EVASK
+1618 
-1623 QEQIKGAIAA
+1623 
-1633 TGRTSPHRKRQ
+1633 
-1644 LAALK
+1644 
-1649 KEALNLMKKYG
+1649 
-1660 KAEVIG
+1660 
-1666 ILKDNQKKTLEALLG
+1666 
-1681 IKMTNTLLEEILEVY
+1681 
-1696 IPLYDNKV
+1696 
-1704 TPEEYFEQNFGKL
+1704 FG
-1717 CNKEISCPS
+1717 EFVFG